1 LPFKASSAW
10 EHSKKLT
17 VFPSSLDF
25 YYRDILNQY
34 ESAYN
39 IAEDAKSRGLDPNE
53 FPESK
58 TVFDLADRVN
68 EMLGLSQF
76 EGLAER
82 LRELLHSASKE
93 RATLTIAEEIAL
105 GKFGAMSTD
114 QALQYGVRTGLAV
127 ITDSVTV
134 APIQGIS
141 TVVIKKN
148 DDNSEYAS
156 ISYAGPMR
164 SAGGTEAAFSVLIA
178 DVVAKKLGLSPYRA
192 REEEIARYIEELR
205 VYEREVGS
213 FQYRV
218 SDSDVRV
225 ALSNLPVEI
234 DGVETDPFEV
244 VVHRNLKRV
253 ATDRVRGGALRVLN
267 DGVIG
272 RAHKLA
278 KILKELQLSGWDW
291 LAELKG
297 GKQQSSGDTE
307 KVGAHFEEVISGRP
321 VISSPNTRG
330 GLRIRYGRAM
340 NTGLS
345 TLGIHPAIPALLD
358 DCVVAGTQVKVDIP
372 GKAATIAFVDS
383 IEGPTVRLKDG
394 SVRRVS
400 TVVEAERL
408 HDALDIILDMGDA
421 LISYGDFLENNKA
434 LGPSPYVTEWW
445 VEELKTELTTM
456 PQQNTGGGGSSTGE
470 RGDELSPEM
479 LAKVADGLVPTAEQ
493 ALAISKKL
501 GIPLY
506 PSYSPRF
513 DRISPAELLELRQ
526 ASSKS
531 GRDVSVDITS
541 HHIEELLQQLLV
553 PYERKDDHRAI
564 IADDW
569 GTIIGALMNIQPETD
584 KAPIWDTDKTLDLI
598 SQLSGIRVGRQTT
611 GTVGIRV
618 GRPEKAM
625 LRHMKPPVHVL
636 FPVGPSGGATR
647 DLLIAAKQWSMKVD
661 MVNIMCPSCGK
672 RKLSTRCEECS
683 EATIRFLSCPRCNQI
698 ISADEGQNCP
708 RCRVEGV
715 THSNYN
721 FDIKTCIDSVLR
733 KVPEVAH
740 GPIKGVRGL
749 SSSSKYAEPI
759 EKGALRSKHEIY
771 VYKDGTARVDV
782 TNAPL
787 THFRPSNIH
796 TGIPM
801 LLSLGYDVDKDG
813 SPLVDPDQI
822 VALKPQD
829 VIVPENTA
837 RDLVRV
843 AEFVDDELETL
854 YGLTRFYNVKTVDDL
869 RGKVVV
875 GLAPHTS
882 VGVAGRII
890 GFSNAQVCFA
900 NPCWHSAKRRDCDGD
915 GDSVLLLL
923 DIFLNFS
930 VEYIPTQIGGLMDTP
945 LLIQPIILPAEVD
958 DQAHNFDVA
967 WKYPLAFYKATDS
980 SPNAS
985 AASNLIETIRNR
997 INHEEQFY
1005 NYGFTHSTSSITI
1018 KSARSAYSTLTTL
1031 SDKIS
1036 KQIEVAEKIQAV
1048 SARQVVES
1056 IIKTHLI
1063 RDIAG
1068 NMKKYS
1074 TQSFKCRSC
1083 TRTFRR
1089 PSVSSRCEV
1098 CGGDLRETLT
1108 RGSVEKYLAIA
1119 RRLAQDYDADE
1130 YIKERLDLLVREMD
1144 QLFPAREKST
1154 QSELTD
1160 FAQDTPSLVQGQISS

>member
-1 LPFKASSAW
+1 LPFKASAAW

-17 VFPSSLDF
+17 VFPADLEL
-25 YYRDILNQY
+25 YYGDILSQY
-34 ESAYN
+34 ELAYN
-39 IAEDAKSRGLDPNE
+39 SAEEAKSRGLDPNE
-53 FPESK
+53 VVESK

-82 LRELLHSASKE
+82 LRHLLHTTTKE

-105 GKFGAMSTD
+105 GKFGTMSTD
-114 QALQYGVRTGLAV
+114 QALQYAVRAGLAV
-127 ITDSVTV
+127 ITDGVTV
-134 APIQGIS
+134 APIQGVS

-192 REEEIARYIEELR
+192 RDEEIARYIEELR

-218 SDSDVRV
+218 SDSDIRV

-272 RAHKLA
+272 RAHKLG

-291 LAELKG
+291 LGELKG
-297 GKQQSSGDTE
+297 GKQQSSSETE

-345 TLGIHPAIPALLD
+345 TVGIHPAIPALLD
-358 DCVVAGTQVKVDIP
+358 DCVVVGTQVKVDTP

-383 IEGPTVRLKDG
+383 IEGPTIRLKDG
-394 SVRRVS
+394 SVQRVN
-400 TVVEAERL
+400 TLAEAERL
-408 HDALDIILDMGDA
+408 HDSLELILDMGDA
-421 LISYGDFLENNKA
+421 LISYGDFLENNKT

-445 VEELKTELTTM
+445 LEELKQVVVKSPQASVQQGDGSDLDPARLAAILAGEL
-456 PQQNTGGGGSSTGE
+456 
-470 RGDELSPEM
+470 
-479 LAKVADGLVPTAEQ
+479 PTASE
-493 ALAISKKL
+493 ALSISKTL
-501 GIPLY
+501 DISLH
-506 PSYSPRF
+506 PSHSPRF
-513 DRISPAELLELRQ
+513 DRLSTIELLELRL
-526 ASSKS
+526 ASNLS
-531 GRDVSVDITS
+531 GRDIEVNITS
-541 HHIEELLQQLLV
+541 RHIEDALQHLLV
-553 PYERKDDHRAI
+553 PYTRNKGSAI
-564 IADDW
+564 ITGEWA
-569 GTIIGALMNIQPETD
+569 TIFGALMDISGKMQDSST
-584 KAPIWDTDKTLDLI
+584 WDSTKTLELVKH
-598 SQLSGIRVGRQTT
+598 LSGVSVRRQTT
-611 GTVGIRV
+611 GTVGMRV

-636 FPVGPSGGATR
+636 FPVGASGGATR
-647 DLLIAAKQWSMKVD
+647 DLLLAAKQGSMRVD

-672 RKLSTRCEECS
+672 RRLSSRCEECG
-683 EATIRFLSCPRCNQI
+683 EGTIRFLSCPRCSQI
-698 ISADEGQNCP
+698 INAEEGQSCP
-708 RCRVEGV
+708 KCRIEGAI
-715 THSNYN
+715 HSGHN
-721 FDIKTCIDSVLR
+721 FDIKASVDAVLR
-733 KVPEVAH
+733 KVPEVAR

-749 SSSSKYAEPI
+749 SNGSKYAEPI
-759 EKGALRSKHEIY
+759 EKGALRSKHGIY
-771 VYKDGTARVDV
+771 VYKDGTTRVDV

-787 THFRPSNIH
+787 THFRPINIRVDVP
-796 TGIPM
+796 T
-801 LLSLGYDVDKDG
+801 LRSLGYYVDKDG
-813 SPLVDPDQI
+813 KELVDDDQI

-829 VIVPENTA
+829 VVIPENTA

-843 AEFVDDELETL
+843 AQFVDDELVTVYAL
-854 YGLTRFYNVKTVDDL
+854 ARFYNVETVEDL
-869 RGKVVV
+869 RGKVIV

-890 GFSNAQVCFA
+890 GFSNSQVCFA

-967 WKYPLAFYKATDS
+967 WKYPLAFYEATES

-985 AASNLIETIRNR
+985 KVSDLIETIRKRVNMS
-997 INHEEQFY
+997 EQFY
-1005 NYGFTHSTSSITI
+1005 NYGFTHTTSSITI
-1018 KSARSAYSTLTTL
+1018 KSPRSAYSTLTTL

-1036 KQIEVAEKIQAV
+1036 KQIEVAEKIDAV

-1074 TQSFKCRSC
+1074 TQSFKCRVC
-1083 TRTFRR
+1083 GRTLRR
-1089 PSVSSRCEV
+1089 PTVSARCEI
-1098 CGGDLRETLT
+1098 CGGELRETLT

-1119 RRLAQDYDADE
+1119 RRLAHEYNVDE
-1130 YIKERLDLLVREMD
+1130 YIRERLDLLVREMN
-1144 QLFPAREKST
+1144 QLFPSREKST

-1160 FAQDTPSLVQGQISS
+1160 FATQGAESAPVLS

>member
-1 LPFKASSAW
+1 MPFKASSAW

-17 VFPSSLDF
+17 VFPSHLES
-25 YYRDILNQY
+25 YYAEILNQY

-39 IAEDAKSRGLDPNE
+39 TAEEAKSKGLDPNE
-53 FPESK
+53 IVESK

-82 LRELLHSASKE
+82 LRHLLHTTTKE

-105 GKFGAMSTD
+105 GKFGTMSTD
-114 QALQYGVRTGLAV
+114 QALQYAVRAGLAV
-127 ITDSVTV
+127 ITDGVTV

-141 TVVIKKN
+141 TVMIKKN

-253 ATDRVRGGALRVLN
+253 STDRVRGGALRVLN

-278 KILKELQLSGWDW
+278 KILKDLQLTGWDW
-291 LAELKG
+291 LPDLKG
-297 GKQQSSGDTE
+297 GKQQSTGETE

-345 TLGIHPAIPALLD
+345 TVGIHPAIPALLD
-358 DCVVAGTQVKVDIP
+358 NCVVVGTQVKVDLP

-383 IEGPTVRLKDG
+383 IEGPTIRLKDG
-394 SVRRVS
+394 SVRRVNS
-400 TVVEAERL
+400 LADAERF
-408 HDALDIILDMGDA
+408 HDSLELVLDMGDA
-421 LISYGDFLENNKA
+421 LISYGDFLENNKT
-434 LGPSPYVTEWW
+434 LGTSPYVTEWW
-445 VEELKTELTTM
+445 LEDLRAAATAGATPKEDYVPAPARLAAILDGTL
-456 PQQNTGGGGSSTGE
+456 PSA
-470 RGDELSPEM
+470 DEALS
-479 LAKVADGLVPTAEQ
+479 VSRQ
-493 ALAISKKL
+493 F
-501 GIPLY
+501 GIPLH
-506 PSYSPRF
+506 PHYSPRF
-513 DRISPAELLELRQ
+513 DRISPAELLELRALMHQ
-526 ASSKS
+526 S
-531 GRDVSVDITS
+531 GRDIEVDITS
-541 HHIEELLQQLLV
+541 HHIENALQHLLV
-553 PYERKDDHRAI
+553 PYTHNKGSATISGEWAAIVGTLMDAGKNANPPDISSWEQERVF
-564 IADDW
+564 
-569 GTIIGALMNIQPETD
+569 
-584 KAPIWDTDKTLDLI
+584 DLVHC
-598 SQLSGIRVGRQTT
+598 LSGIRVGKQTT
-611 GTVGIRV
+611 GTVGMRV

-636 FPVGPSGGATR
+636 FPVGAAGGNGR
-647 DLLIAAKQWSMKVD
+647 DLLAAAKHGTMRVD

-672 RKLSTRCEECS
+672 RKLSSRCEECG
-683 EATIRFLSCPRCNQI
+683 EATIRFLSCPRCSQI
-698 ISADEGQNCP
+698 MNAEEGQTCP
-708 RCRVEGV
+708 KCRVEGV

-721 FDIKTCIDSVLR
+721 LDVKAAVDAVLR
-733 KVPEVAH
+733 KVPDVAR
-740 GPIKGVRGL
+740 GTIKGVRGL
-749 SSSSKYAEPI
+749 SSGSKYAEPI

-787 THFRPSNIH
+787 THFRPSNINVD
-796 TGIPM
+796 IPT
-801 LLSLGYDVDKDG
+801 LRSFGYEVDKDG
-813 SPLVDPDQI
+813 KPLVDPEQL

-829 VIVPENTA
+829 VVIPENTA
-837 RDLVRV
+837 RDLVKV
-843 AEFVDDELETL
+843 AAFVDDELETV
-854 YGLTRFYNVKTVDDL
+854 YGLAPFYNVKTTDDL

-882 VGVAGRII
+882 VGVAARII

-967 WKYPLAFYKATDS
+967 WKYPRTFYEATES

-985 AASNLIETIRNR
+985 KVSGLIETIRDRVNLQD
-997 INHEEQFY
+997 QFY

-1018 KSARSAYSTLTTL
+1018 KSSRSAYSTLNTL
-1031 SDKIS
+1031 SDKIA
-1036 KQIEVAEKIQAV
+1036 KQIEVAEKIEAV
-1048 SARQVVES
+1048 SAKQVVES

-1063 RDIAG
+1063 RDIMG

-1074 TQSFKCRSC
+1074 TQSFKCRACS
-1083 TRTFRR
+1083 RTLRR
-1089 PSVSSRCEV
+1089 PTVSARCEV
-1098 CGGDLRETLT
+1098 CGGELRETLT

-1119 RRLAQDYDADE
+1119 RKLAREYDVDE
-1130 YIKERLDLLVREMD
+1130 YISERLDLLVREMD

-1154 QSELTD
+1154 QSELSD
-1160 FAQDTPSLVQGQISS
+1160 FAVQVSGPGLVLE

>member
-17 VFPSSLDF
+17 VFPAELDAYYSS
-25 YYRDILNQY
+25 ILSQY

-39 IAEDAKSRGLDPNE
+39 VAEEAKSRGLDPNE
-53 FPESK
+53 VVESK

-82 LRELLHSASKE
+82 LRHLLHTTTKE

-114 QALQYGVRTGLAV
+114 QALQYAVRAGLAV
-127 ITDSVTV
+127 ITDGVTV
-134 APIQGIS
+134 APIQGVS

-148 DDNSEYAS
+148 DDNSDYAS

-205 VYEREVGS
+205 VYEREVGN

-218 SDSDVRV
+218 SDADVRV
-225 ALSNLPVEI
+225 AISNLPVEI
-234 DGVETDPFEV
+234 DGVETDPYEV

-253 ATDRVRGGALRVLN
+253 STDRVRGGALRVLN

-272 RAHKLA
+272 RAHKLS
-278 KILKELQLSGWDW
+278 KILKELQLSGWEW
-291 LAELKG
+291 LPELKG
-297 GKQQSSGDTE
+297 GKQQSTGETE

-345 TLGIHPAIPALLD
+345 TVGIHPAIPVLLD
-358 DCVVAGTQVKVDIP
+358 NCVVVGTQMKVDIP

-394 SVRRVS
+394 SVRRVNS
-400 TVVEAERL
+400 IAEAERL
-408 HDALDIILDMGDA
+408 HDSLETIIDMGDA
-421 LISYGDFLENNKA
+421 LISYGDFLENNKT

-445 VEELKTELTTM
+445 LQELEAAIAAKGEPASKEMSGISPDRLKTILGRTT
-456 PQQNTGGGGSSTGE
+456 PSS
-470 RGDELSPEM
+470 
-479 LAKVADGLVPTAEQ
+479 AET
-493 ALAISKKL
+493 LAISKEF
-501 GIPLY
+501 GIPLH
-506 PSYSPRF
+506 PSYTPRF
-513 DRISPAELLELRQ
+513 DRLSPTELVELRGSMTQ
-526 ASSKS
+526 S
-531 GRDVSVDITS
+531 GGDIKVRITS
-541 HHIEELLQQLLV
+541 HHIERALQQLLV
-553 PYERKDDHRAI
+553 PYARNNDSAVISE
-564 IADDW
+564 DW
-569 GTIIGALMNIQPETD
+569 AVVVGATLGVGDSPDMTD
-584 KAPIWDTDKTLDLI
+584 VSSLGPDQTLELVRR
-598 SQLSGIRVGRQTT
+598 LSGVRVGRQTT
-611 GTVGIRV
+611 GTVGMRV

-636 FPVGPSGGATR
+636 FPVGAAGGSAR
-647 DLLIAAKQWSMKVD
+647 DLLAAAKQGSMKVD

-672 RKLSTRCEECS
+672 RKLASRCDDCG
-683 EATIRFLSCPRCNQI
+683 EATMRFLSCPRCSQI
-698 ISADEGQNCP
+698 INAEEGQTCP
-708 RCRVEGV
+708 KCRVEGT

-721 FDIKTCIDSVLR
+721 LDIKSTVDAVLR
-733 KVPEVAH
+733 KVPDVARTT
-740 GPIKGVRGL
+740 IKGVRGL
-749 SSSSKYAEPI
+749 SSGSKYAEPI
-759 EKGALRSKHEIY
+759 EKGALRSKHQIY

-796 TGIPM
+796 TDIPT
-801 LLSLGYDVDKDG
+801 LRSLGYDVDKDG
-813 SPLVDPDQI
+813 EPLVDQDQL

-829 VIVPENTA
+829 VVIPDNTA

-843 AEFVDDELETL
+843 AAFVDDELQTV
-854 YGLTRFYNVKTVDDL
+854 YGLPRFYNLKTVDDL
-869 RGKVVV
+869 KGKVVV

-882 VGVAGRII
+882 VGVAARVV

-967 WKYPLAFYKATDS
+967 WKYPLSFYEAAES

-985 AASNLIETIRNR
+985 KVSGLIATIRDRVNLQD
-997 INHEEQFY
+997 QFY
-1005 NYGFTHSTSSITI
+1005 NYGFTHDTSSITI
-1018 KSARSAYSTLTTL
+1018 RSPRSAYSTLNTL

-1036 KQIEVAEKIQAV
+1036 KQIEVAEKIEAV
-1048 SARQVVES
+1048 SAKQVVES

-1063 RDIAG
+1063 RDIMG

-1074 TQSFKCRSC
+1074 TQSFKCRACS
-1083 TRTFRR
+1083 RTLRR
-1089 PSVSSRCEV
+1089 PTVSTRCEV
-1098 CGGDLRETLT
+1098 CGGELRETLT

-1119 RRLAQDYDADE
+1119 RKLAHDYNVDE

-1144 QLFPAREKST
+1144 QLFPSREKST

-1160 FAQDTPSLVQGQISS
+1160 FEGPPPDLVIRGQA

>member
-1 LPFKASSAW
+1 MPFKASSAW

-17 VFPSSLDF
+17 IFPADLDG
-25 YYRDILNQY
+25 YYGGILNQY

-39 IAEDAKSRGLDPNE
+39 IAEEAKSRGLDPNE
-53 FPESK
+53 IVESK

-82 LRELLHSASKE
+82 LRHLLHTTTKE

-114 QALQYGVRTGLAV
+114 QALQYAVRAGLAV
-127 ITDSVTV
+127 ITDGVTV
-134 APIQGIS
+134 APIQGVS

-148 DDNSEYAS
+148 DDNSDYAS

-205 VYEREVGS
+205 VYEREVGN

-218 SDSDVRV
+218 SDADVRV

-234 DGVETDPFEV
+234 DGVETDPYEV

-253 ATDRVRGGALRVLN
+253 STDRVRGGALRVLN

-272 RAHKLA
+272 RAHKLS
-278 KILKELQLSGWDW
+278 KILKELQISGWEW
-291 LAELKG
+291 LPELKG
-297 GKQQSSGDTE
+297 GKQQSTGETE

-345 TLGIHPAIPALLD
+345 TVGIHPAIPALLD
-358 DCVVAGTQVKVDIP
+358 NCVVVGTQMKVDIP

-383 IEGPTVRLKDG
+383 IEGPTVKLKDG
-394 SVRRVS
+394 SVLRVNS
-400 TVVEAERL
+400 IAEAERV
-408 HDALDIILDMGDA
+408 HDALEIIIDMGDA
-421 LISYGDFLENNKA
+421 LISYGDFLENNKT
-434 LGPSPYVTEWW
+434 LGPSPYVAEWW
-445 VEELKTELTTM
+445 LQELEAAVALKGGESGMNADRLKTIL
-456 PQQNTGGGGSSTGE
+456 GGATPS
-470 RGDELSPEM
+470 
-479 LAKVADGLVPTAEQ
+479 AAE
-493 ALAISKKL
+493 ALRISKEFD
-501 GIPLY
+501 IPLH
-506 PSYSPRF
+506 PSYTPRF
-513 DRISPAELLELRQ
+513 DRLSPAELVELRGCMSRS
-526 ASSKS
+526 A
-531 GRDVSVDITS
+531 RDIEVSITS
-541 HHIEELLQQLLV
+541 HHIERALQQLLV
-553 PYERKDDHRAI
+553 PYARYSNSAVISEEWAVVLGAMLD
-564 IADDW
+564 
-569 GTIIGALMNIQPETD
+569 IGGNSQFAAAASWSPE
-584 KAPIWDTDKTLDLI
+584 ATLELVHG
-598 SQLSGIRVGRQTT
+598 LSGIRVGRQTT
-611 GTVGIRV
+611 GTVGMRV

-636 FPVGPSGGATR
+636 FPVGAAGGSAR
-647 DLLIAAKQWSMKVD
+647 DLLTAAKHGTMKVD
-661 MVNIMCPSCGK
+661 MVNIICPSCGK
-672 RKLSTRCEECS
+672 RKLASRCDDCG
-683 EATIRFLSCPRCNQI
+683 EATVRFLSCPRCSQI
-698 ISADEGQNCP
+698 INAEEGQTCP
-708 RCRVEGV
+708 KCRVEGV

-721 FDIKTCIDSVLR
+721 LDIKTTVDAVLR
-733 KVPEVAH
+733 KVPDVAH
-740 GPIKGVRGL
+740 TTIKGVRGL
-749 SSSSKYAEPI
+749 SSGSKYAEPI
-759 EKGALRSKHEIY
+759 EKGALRSKHQIY

-796 TGIPM
+796 TDIPT
-801 LLSLGYDVDKDG
+801 LHSLGYDVDKDG
-813 SPLVDPDQI
+813 QPLIHHDQL

-829 VIVPENTA
+829 VVIPENTA

-843 AEFVDDELETL
+843 AAFVDDELETV
-854 YGLTRFYNVKTVDDL
+854 YGLPRFYNLKTVDDL

-882 VGVAGRII
+882 VGVAARVI

-967 WKYPLAFYKATDS
+967 WKYPLSFYEATES

-985 AASNLIETIRNR
+985 KLSGIIATIRDRVNLQD
-997 INHEEQFY
+997 QFY
-1005 NYGFTHSTSSITI
+1005 NYGFTHDTSSITI
-1018 KSARSAYSTLTTL
+1018 RSSRSAYSTLNTL

-1036 KQIEVAEKIQAV
+1036 KQIEVAEKIEAV
-1048 SARQVVES
+1048 SAKQVVES

-1063 RDIAG
+1063 RDIMG

-1074 TQSFKCRSC
+1074 TQSFKCRACS
-1083 TRTFRR
+1083 RTLRR
-1089 PSVSSRCEV
+1089 PTVSARCEV
-1098 CGGDLRETLT
+1098 CGGELRETLT

-1119 RRLAQDYDADE
+1119 RKLAHDYDVDE

-1144 QLFPAREKST
+1144 QLFPSREKST

-1160 FAQDTPSLVQGQISS
+1160 FQGPESGLVLGPQA

>member
-17 VFPSSLDF
+17 VFPADLEP
-25 YYRDILNQY
+25 YYGDILDQY

-39 IAEDAKSRGLDPNE
+39 TAEEAKSKGLDPNE
-53 FPESK
+53 IVESK

-82 LRELLHSASKE
+82 LRQLLHTTTKE

-114 QALQYGVRTGLAV
+114 QALQYAVRAGLAV
-127 ITDSVTV
+127 ITDGVTV

-141 TVVIKKN
+141 TVVIRKN
-148 DDNSEYAS
+148 DDNTEYAS

-278 KILKELQLSGWDW
+278 KILKELQLTGWDW
-291 LAELKG
+291 LPELKG
-297 GKQQSSGDTE
+297 GKQQSTGETE

-345 TLGIHPAIPALLD
+345 TVGIHPAIPALLD
-358 DCVVAGTQVKVDIP
+358 NCVVVGTQVKVDLP

-394 SVRRVS
+394 SVRRINS
-400 TVVEAERL
+400 LADAERF
-408 HDALDIILDMGDA
+408 HDSLELIIDMGDA
-421 LISYGDFLENNKA
+421 LISYGDFLENNKT
-434 LGPSPYVTEWW
+434 LGVSPYVTEWW
-445 VEELKTELTTM
+445 LEDLKAAANASPPEV
-456 PQQNTGGGGSSTGE
+456 SSLNPARLAAILEGA
-470 RGDELSPEM
+470 LPSAPE
-479 LAKVADGLVPTAEQ
+479 
-493 ALAISKKL
+493 ALNISRKL
-501 GIPLY
+501 GVPLY
-506 PSYSPRF
+506 PSYTPRF
-513 DRISPAELLELRQ
+513 DRLSPEEILELRKAMSQ
-526 ASSKS
+526 S
-531 GRDVSVDITS
+531 GRDIEVDITS
-541 HHIEELLQQLLV
+541 HHTEEALQHLLV
-553 PYERKDDHRAI
+553 PYARNKDTA
-564 IADDW
+564 
-569 GTIIGALMNIQPETD
+569 TISDEWAAVLGALMGLGGPEIAD
-584 KAPIWDTDKTLDLI
+584 ASPWNPDGALELVRH
-598 SQLSGIRVGRQTT
+598 LSGIRVGKQTT
-611 GTVGIRV
+611 GTVGMRV

-636 FPVGPSGGATR
+636 FPVGAAGGSAR
-647 DLLIAAKQWSMKVD
+647 DLLAAAKHGSMRVD

-672 RKLSTRCEECS
+672 RKLSSRCEDCG
-683 EATIRFLSCPRCNQI
+683 EATIRFLSCPRCSQI
-698 ISADEGQNCP
+698 INAEEGQTCTK
-708 RCRVEGV
+708 CRVEGV

-721 FDIKTCIDSVLR
+721 LDIKTTVDAVLR
-733 KVPEVAH
+733 KVPDVARST
-740 GPIKGVRGL
+740 IKGVRGL
-749 SSSSKYAEPI
+749 SSGSKYAEPI

-771 VYKDGTARVDV
+771 VYKDGTTRVDV

-787 THFRPSNIH
+787 THFRPSNIR
-796 TGIPM
+796 TDVST
-801 LLSLGYDVDKDG
+801 LRSLGYEVDKDG
-813 SPLVDPDQI
+813 RPLVDAEQL

-829 VIVPENTA
+829 VVIPENTA

-843 AEFVDDELETL
+843 ASFVDDELETV
-854 YGLTRFYNVKTVDDL
+854 YGLARFYNVKTVDDL

-882 VGVAGRII
+882 VGVAARVI

-967 WKYPLAFYKATDS
+967 WKYPLAFYQATES

-985 AASNLIETIRNR
+985 KVSGLIETIRNR
-997 INHEEQFY
+997 VNLQDQFY
-1005 NYGFTHSTSSITI
+1005 NYGFTHSTGSITI
-1018 KSARSAYSTLTTL
+1018 KSSRSAYSTLNTL
-1031 SDKIS
+1031 ADKIS
-1036 KQIEVAEKIQAV
+1036 KQIEVAEKIEAV
-1048 SARQVVES
+1048 SAKQVVES

-1063 RDIAG
+1063 RDIMG

-1074 TQSFKCRSC
+1074 TQSFKCRACS
-1083 TRTFRR
+1083 RTLRR
-1089 PSVSSRCEV
+1089 PTVSARCEI
-1098 CGGDLRETLT
+1098 CGGELRETLT

-1119 RRLAQDYDADE
+1119 RRLAHEYDVDE

-1160 FAQDTPSLVQGQISS
+1160 FGQGPEPSLVI

>member
-17 VFPSSLDF
+17 IFPTDLENYYTTILD
-25 YYRDILNQY
+25 QY

-39 IAEDAKSRGLDPNE
+39 MAEEAKSRGLDPNE
-53 FPESK
+53 IVESK

-82 LRELLHSASKE
+82 LRHLLHTTTKE

-114 QALQYGVRTGLAV
+114 QALQYAVRAGLAV
-127 ITDSVTV
+127 ITDGVTV

-148 DDNSEYAS
+148 DDNSDYAS

-205 VYEREVGS
+205 VYEREVGN

-218 SDSDVRV
+218 SDADVRV

-234 DGVETDPFEV
+234 DGVETDPYEV

-253 ATDRVRGGALRVLN
+253 STDRVRGGALRVLN

-272 RAHKLA
+272 RAHKLS
-278 KILKELQLSGWDW
+278 KILKDLQLTGWEW
-291 LAELKG
+291 LPELKG
-297 GKQQSSGDTE
+297 GKQQSTGETE

-345 TLGIHPAIPALLD
+345 TVGIHPAIPALLD
-358 DCVVAGTQVKVDIP
+358 NCVVVGTQMKVDSP

-394 SVRRVS
+394 SVCRVNS
-400 TVVEAERL
+400 LAEAERL
-408 HDALDIILDMGDA
+408 HDALEIIIDMGDA
-421 LISYGDFLENNKA
+421 LISYGDFLENNKT

-445 VEELKTELTTM
+445 LQELEAALTVKGEPNSKVEPIIDSDRLRAILRGTT
-456 PQQNTGGGGSSTGE
+456 PSSSE
-470 RGDELSPEM
+470 
-479 LAKVADGLVPTAEQ
+479 
-493 ALAISKKL
+493 ALAISKEFV
-501 GIPLY
+501 IPLH
-506 PSYSPRF
+506 PSYTPHF
-513 DRISPAELLELRQ
+513 DRLTPAELIELRGLMV
-526 ASSKS
+526 KS
-531 GRDVSVDITS
+531 DRDIRVNITS
-541 HHIEELLQQLLV
+541 HHIERALQQLLV
-553 PYERKDDHRAI
+553 PYKHDTDFAVI
-564 IADDW
+564 SDDW
-569 GTIIGALMNIQPETD
+569 AYIMGAMLCIHENPDLKEASSWGPER
-584 KAPIWDTDKTLDLI
+584 TLELVHHI
-598 SQLSGIRVGRQTT
+598 SGVKVGRQAT
-611 GTVGIRV
+611 GTVGMRV

-636 FPVGPSGGATR
+636 FPVGAAGGSAR
-647 DLLIAAKQWSMKVD
+647 DLIAAAKQGNMKVD

-672 RKLSTRCEECS
+672 RKLSSRCDDCG
-683 EATIRFLSCPRCNQI
+683 EATVRFLSCPRCSQI
-698 ISADEGQNCP
+698 INAEEGQTCP

-715 THSNYN
+715 THSSYN
-721 FDIKTCIDSVLR
+721 LDIKTTVEAVLR
-733 KVPEVAH
+733 KVPDVAH
-740 GPIKGVRGL
+740 TTIKGVRGL
-749 SSSSKYAEPI
+749 SSGSKYAEPI
-759 EKGALRSKHEIY
+759 EKGALRSKHQIY

-787 THFRPSNIH
+787 THFRPSNIQ
-796 TGIPM
+796 TDVKT
-801 LLSLGYDVDKDG
+801 LRSLGYEVDKDG
-813 SPLVDPDQI
+813 KPLLDREQL

-829 VIVPENTA
+829 VVIPENTA
-837 RDLVRV
+837 RDLMRV
-843 AEFVDDELETL
+843 AAFVDDELETV
-854 YGLTRFYNVKTVDDL
+854 YGLPRFYDLKSVDDL

-882 VGVAGRII
+882 VGVAARVI

-967 WKYPLAFYKATDS
+967 WKYPLSFYEATGS

-985 AASNLIETIRNR
+985 KVSELVATIRDRVNLQD
-997 INHEEQFY
+997 QFY
-1005 NYGFTHSTSSITI
+1005 NYGFTHDTSSITI
-1018 KSARSAYSTLTTL
+1018 RSSRSAYSTLNTL

-1036 KQIEVAEKIQAV
+1036 KQIEVAEKIEAV

-1063 RDIAG
+1063 RDIMG

-1074 TQSFKCRSC
+1074 TQSFKCRGC
-1083 TRTFRR
+1083 GRTLRR
-1089 PSVSSRCEV
+1089 PTVSARCEV

-1119 RRLAQDYDADE
+1119 RKLAHDYDVDE

-1144 QLFPAREKST
+1144 QLFPTREKST

-1160 FAQDTPSLVQGQISS
+1160 FQVAEPGLAVERSA

>member
-17 VFPSSLDF
+17 VFPADLEP
-25 YYRDILNQY
+25 YYGDILSQY

-39 IAEDAKSRGLDPNE
+39 TAEEAKSRGLDPNE
-53 FPESK
+53 IVESK

-82 LRELLHSASKE
+82 LRHLLHTTTKE

-114 QALQYGVRTGLAV
+114 QALQYAVRAGLAV
-127 ITDSVTV
+127 ITDGVTV

-141 TVVIKKN
+141 TIVIKKN

-192 REEEIARYIEELR
+192 RDEEIARYIEELR
-205 VYEREVGS
+205 VYEREVGN

-218 SDSDVRV
+218 SDSDVRI

-272 RAHKLA
+272 RAHKLG
-278 KILKELQLSGWDW
+278 KILKELQLTGWDW

-297 GKQQSSGDTE
+297 GKQQSSSETE
-307 KVGAHFEEVISGRP
+307 KVGAHFEDVISGRP

-345 TLGIHPAIPALLD
+345 TVGIHPAIPALLD
-358 DCVVAGTQVKVDIP
+358 DCVVVGTQVKVDMP

-383 IEGPTVRLKDG
+383 IEGPTVRLKNG

-400 TVVEAERL
+400 TLSEAERF
-408 HDALDIILDMGDA
+408 HDSLELILDMGDA
-421 LISYGDFLENNKA
+421 LISYGDFLENNKT

-445 VEELKTELTTM
+445 LEELKAAVAGHSEAGLQLGAGNGFNPARLATIID
-456 PQQNTGGGGSSTGE
+456 GE
-470 RGDELSPEM
+470 S
-479 LAKVADGLVPTAEQ
+479 PTAAE
-493 ALAISKKL
+493 ALTISRKL
-501 GIPLY
+501 DIPLY

-513 DRISPAELLELRQ
+513 DRISPVELLELRR
-526 ASSKS
+526 ASSQS
-531 GRDVSVDITS
+531 GRDIEVNITS
-541 HHIEELLQQLLV
+541 HHIEEALQHLLV
-553 PYERKDDHRAI
+553 PYARNKDSATVTEEW
-564 IADDW
+564 A
-569 GTIIGALMNIQPETD
+569 TILGALMGIGGNMEMTD
-584 KAPIWDTDKTLDLI
+584 PSAWNPDKTLELV
-598 SQLSGIRVGRQTT
+598 QHLSGIRVGRQTT
-611 GTVGIRV
+611 GTVGMRV

-636 FPVGPSGGATR
+636 FPVGASGGTTR
-647 DLLIAAKQWSMKVD
+647 DLLAAAKHGSMRVD
-661 MVNIMCPSCGK
+661 VVNIMCPSCGK
-672 RKLSTRCEECS
+672 RKLSSRCEECG
-683 EATIRFLSCPRCNQI
+683 EATIRFLSCPRCSQI
-698 ISADEGQNCP
+698 INAEEGQSCSK
-708 RCRVEGV
+708 CRVEGV
-715 THSNYN
+715 THSNHN
-721 FDIKTCIDSVLR
+721 FDIKASVDAVLR
-733 KVPEVAH
+733 KVPEVAR

-749 SSSSKYAEPI
+749 SSGSKYAEPI
-759 EKGALRSKHEIY
+759 EKGALRSKHAIY

-787 THFRPSNIH
+787 THFRPSNIR
-796 TGIPM
+796 TDVSI
-801 LLSLGYDVDKDG
+801 LRSLGYDVDKDG
-813 SPLVDPDQI
+813 KPLVDAEQI

-829 VIVPENTA
+829 VVIPENAA
-837 RDLVRV
+837 RDLLRV
-843 AEFVDDELETL
+843 AEFVDDELETV
-854 YGLTRFYNVKTVDDL
+854 YGLARFYNVRAIDDL

-967 WKYPLAFYKATDS
+967 WKYPLAFYEATES

-985 AASNLIETIRNR
+985 KVSELIDTIRKRVNLQ
-997 INHEEQFY
+997 EQFY
-1005 NYGFTHSTSSITI
+1005 NYGFTHSTNSITI
-1018 KSARSAYSTLTTL
+1018 KSSRSAYSTLTTL

-1036 KQIEVAEKIQAV
+1036 KQIEVAEKIEAV

-1074 TQSFKCRSC
+1074 TQSFKCRACS
-1083 TRTFRR
+1083 RTLRR
-1089 PSVSSRCEV
+1089 PTVSARCEI
-1098 CGGDLRETLT
+1098 CGGELRETLT

-1119 RRLAQDYDADE
+1119 RRLAHEYDVDE

-1144 QLFPAREKST
+1144 QLFPTREKST

-1160 FAQDTPSLVQGQISS
+1160 FAAQGPESEPSLVVD

>member
-17 VFPSSLDF
+17 VFPSDLES
-25 YYRDILNQY
+25 YYAEILNQY

-39 IAEDAKSRGLDPNE
+39 TAEEAKSKGLDPNE
-53 FPESK
+53 IVESK

-82 LRELLHSASKE
+82 LRHLLHTTTKE

-105 GKFGAMSTD
+105 GKFGTMSTD
-114 QALQYGVRTGLAV
+114 QALQYAVRAGLAV
-127 ITDSVTV
+127 ITDGVTV

-141 TVVIKKN
+141 TVMIKKN

-253 ATDRVRGGALRVLN
+253 STDRVRGGALRVLN

-278 KILKELQLSGWDW
+278 KILKDLQLTGWDW
-291 LAELKG
+291 LPDLKG
-297 GKQQSSGDTE
+297 GKQQSTGETE

-345 TLGIHPAIPALLD
+345 TVGIHPAIPALLD
-358 DCVVAGTQVKVDIP
+358 NCVVVGTQVKVDLP

-383 IEGPTVRLKDG
+383 IEGPTIRLKDG
-394 SVRRVS
+394 SVRRVNS
-400 TVVEAERL
+400 LADAERF
-408 HDALDIILDMGDA
+408 HDSLELVLDMGDA
-421 LISYGDFLENNKA
+421 LISYGDFLENNKT
-434 LGPSPYVTEWW
+434 LGTSPYVTEWW
-445 VEELKTELTTM
+445 LEDLRAAATAGATPNEDGVPAPARLAAILDGTL
-456 PQQNTGGGGSSTGE
+456 PSA
-470 RGDELSPEM
+470 DEALS
-479 LAKVADGLVPTAEQ
+479 V
-493 ALAISKKL
+493 SRHF
-501 GIPLY
+501 GIPLH
-506 PSYSPRF
+506 PHYSPRF
-513 DRISPAELLELRQ
+513 DRISPAELLELRALMHQ
-526 ASSKS
+526 S
-531 GRDVSVDITS
+531 GRDIEVDITS
-541 HHIEELLQQLLV
+541 HHIENALQHLLV
-553 PYERKDDHRAI
+553 PYTHNKGSATISGDWAAIVGTLMDAGKNANPPDISSWEQERVF
-564 IADDW
+564 
-569 GTIIGALMNIQPETD
+569 
-584 KAPIWDTDKTLDLI
+584 DLVHC
-598 SQLSGIRVGRQTT
+598 LSGIRVGKQTT
-611 GTVGIRV
+611 GTVGMRV

-636 FPVGPSGGATR
+636 FPVGAAGGNGR
-647 DLLIAAKQWSMKVD
+647 DLLAAAKHGTMRVD

-672 RKLSTRCEECS
+672 RKLSSRCEECG
-683 EATIRFLSCPRCNQI
+683 EATIRFLSCPRCSQI
-698 ISADEGQNCP
+698 MNAEEGQTCP
-708 RCRVEGV
+708 KCRVEGV

-721 FDIKTCIDSVLR
+721 LDVKAAVDAVLR
-733 KVPEVAH
+733 KVPDVAR
-740 GPIKGVRGL
+740 GTIKGVRGL
-749 SSSSKYAEPI
+749 SSGSKYAEPI

-787 THFRPSNIH
+787 THFRPSNINVD
-796 TGIPM
+796 IPT
-801 LLSLGYDVDKDG
+801 LRSFGYEVDKDG
-813 SPLVDPDQI
+813 KPLVDPEQL

-829 VIVPENTA
+829 VVIPENTA
-837 RDLVRV
+837 RDLVKV
-843 AEFVDDELETL
+843 AAFVDDELETV
-854 YGLTRFYNVKTVDDL
+854 YGLAPFYNVKTTDDL

-882 VGVAGRII
+882 VGVAARII

-967 WKYPLAFYKATDS
+967 WKYPRTFYEATES

-985 AASNLIETIRNR
+985 KVSGLIETIRDRVNLQD
-997 INHEEQFY
+997 QFY

-1018 KSARSAYSTLTTL
+1018 KSSRSAYSTLNTL
-1031 SDKIS
+1031 SDKIA
-1036 KQIEVAEKIQAV
+1036 KQIEVAEKIEAV
-1048 SARQVVES
+1048 SAKQVVES

-1063 RDIAG
+1063 RDIMG

-1074 TQSFKCRSC
+1074 TQSFKCRACS
-1083 TRTFRR
+1083 RTLRR
-1089 PSVSSRCEV
+1089 PTVSARCEV
-1098 CGGDLRETLT
+1098 CGGELRETLT

-1119 RRLAQDYDADE
+1119 RKLAREYDVDE
-1130 YIKERLDLLVREMD
+1130 YISERLDLLVREMD

-1154 QSELTD
+1154 QSELSD
-1160 FAQDTPSLVQGQISS
+1160 FAVQVSGPGLVLE

>member
-17 VFPSSLDF
+17 VFPADLEP
-25 YYRDILNQY
+25 YYGDILDQY

-39 IAEDAKSRGLDPNE
+39 TAEEAKSKGLDPNE
-53 FPESK
+53 IVESK

-82 LRELLHSASKE
+82 LRQLLHTTTKE

-114 QALQYGVRTGLAV
+114 QALQYAVRAGLAV
-127 ITDSVTV
+127 ITDGVTV

-141 TVVIKKN
+141 TVVIRKN
-148 DDNSEYAS
+148 DDNTEYAS

-218 SDSDVRV
+218 SDSDIRV

-278 KILKELQLSGWDW
+278 KILKELQLTGWDW
-291 LAELKG
+291 LPELKG
-297 GKQQSSGDTE
+297 GKQQSTGETE

-345 TLGIHPAIPALLD
+345 TVGIHPAIPALLD
-358 DCVVAGTQVKVDIP
+358 NCVVVGTQVKVDLP

-394 SVRRVS
+394 SVRRINS
-400 TVVEAERL
+400 LADAERF
-408 HDALDIILDMGDA
+408 HDSLELIIDMGDA
-421 LISYGDFLENNKA
+421 LISYGDFLENNKT
-434 LGPSPYVTEWW
+434 LGVSPYVTEWW
-445 VEELKTELTTM
+445 LEDLKAAANASPPEV
-456 PQQNTGGGGSSTGE
+456 SSLNPARLAAILEGA
-470 RGDELSPEM
+470 LPSAPE
-479 LAKVADGLVPTAEQ
+479 
-493 ALAISKKL
+493 ALNISRKL
-501 GIPLY
+501 GVPLY
-506 PSYSPRF
+506 PSYTPRF
-513 DRISPAELLELRQ
+513 DRLSPEEILELRKAMSQ
-526 ASSKS
+526 S
-531 GRDVSVDITS
+531 GRDIEVDITS
-541 HHIEELLQQLLV
+541 HHTEEALQHLLV
-553 PYERKDDHRAI
+553 PYARNKDTA
-564 IADDW
+564 
-569 GTIIGALMNIQPETD
+569 TISDEWAAVLGALMGLGGPEIAD
-584 KAPIWDTDKTLDLI
+584 ASPWNPDGALELVRH
-598 SQLSGIRVGRQTT
+598 LSGIRVGKQTT
-611 GTVGIRV
+611 GTVGMRV

-636 FPVGPSGGATR
+636 FPVGAAGGSAR
-647 DLLIAAKQWSMKVD
+647 DLLAAAKHGSMRVD

-672 RKLSTRCEECS
+672 RKLSSRCEDCG
-683 EATIRFLSCPRCNQI
+683 EATIRFLSCPRCSQI
-698 ISADEGQNCP
+698 INAEEGQTCTK
-708 RCRVEGV
+708 CRVEGV

-721 FDIKTCIDSVLR
+721 LDIKTTVDAVLR
-733 KVPEVAH
+733 KVPDVARST
-740 GPIKGVRGL
+740 IKGVRGL
-749 SSSSKYAEPI
+749 SSGSKYAEPI

-787 THFRPSNIH
+787 THFRPSNIR
-796 TGIPM
+796 TDVST
-801 LLSLGYDVDKDG
+801 LRSLGYEVDKDG
-813 SPLVDPDQI
+813 RPLVDAEQL

-829 VIVPENTA
+829 VVIPENTA

-843 AEFVDDELETL
+843 ASFVDDELETV
-854 YGLTRFYNVKTVDDL
+854 YGLARFYNVKTVDDL

-882 VGVAGRII
+882 VGVAARVI

-967 WKYPLAFYKATDS
+967 WKYPLAFYQATES

-985 AASNLIETIRNR
+985 KVSGLIETIRNR
-997 INHEEQFY
+997 VNLQDQFY
-1005 NYGFTHSTSSITI
+1005 NYGFTHSTGSITI
-1018 KSARSAYSTLTTL
+1018 KSSRSAYSTLNTL
-1031 SDKIS
+1031 ADKIS
-1036 KQIEVAEKIQAV
+1036 KQIEVAEKIEAV
-1048 SARQVVES
+1048 SAKQVVES

-1063 RDIAG
+1063 RDIMG

-1074 TQSFKCRSC
+1074 TQSFKCRACS
-1083 TRTFRR
+1083 RTLRR
-1089 PSVSSRCEV
+1089 PTVSARCEI
-1098 CGGDLRETLT
+1098 CGGELRETLT

-1119 RRLAQDYDADE
+1119 RRLAHEYDVDE

-1160 FAQDTPSLVQGQISS
+1160 FGQGPEPSLVI

>member
-1 LPFKASSAW
+1 LPFRASSAW

-17 VFPSSLDF
+17 VFPLSLEP
-25 YYRDILNQY
+25 YYSEILAQY
-34 ESAYN
+34 EQAYN
-39 IAEDAKSRGLDPNE
+39 LAEEAKSRGLDPNE
-53 FPESK
+53 IVESK

-82 LRELLHSASKE
+82 LRHLLHTTTKE
-93 RATLTIAEEIAL
+93 RATLMIAEEIAL

-114 QALQYGVRTGLAV
+114 QALQYAVRAGLAV
-127 ITDSVTV
+127 ITDGVTV
-134 APIQGIS
+134 APIQGVS
-141 TVVIKKN
+141 GVVIKKN

-205 VYEREVGS
+205 VYEREVGN

-218 SDSDVRV
+218 SDADVRV

-253 ATDRVRGGALRVLN
+253 STDRVRGGALRVLN

-278 KILKELQLSGWDW
+278 KILKDLQLTGWDW
-291 LAELKG
+291 LPELKG
-297 GKQQSSGDTE
+297 GKQQSSGETE

-330 GLRIRYGRAM
+330 GLRIRYGRAF

-345 TLGIHPAIPALLD
+345 TIGIHPAIPALLD
-358 DCVVAGTQVKVDIP
+358 DCVVVGTQVKVDVP

-383 IEGPTVRLKDG
+383 IEGPTIRLKDG
-394 SVRRVS
+394 SVTRVNS
-400 TVVEAERL
+400 LSDAKRF
-408 HDALDIILDMGDA
+408 HDSLDLILDMGDA
-421 LISYGDFLENNKA
+421 LISYGDFLENNKTIA
-434 LGPSPYVTEWW
+434 PSPYVIEWW
-445 VEELKTELTTM
+445 LQDLSAAMEGSTHPRTAGLTA
-456 PQQNTGGGGSSTGE
+456 SK
-470 RGDELSPEM
+470 L
-479 LAKVADGLVPTAEQ
+479 DGLLAGDVPSAAE
-493 ALAISKKL
+493 AIEISREL
-501 GIPLY
+501 IIPLH
-506 PSYSPRF
+506 PSYTPRF
-513 DRISPAELLELRQ
+513 DRLSPAEVLELRD
-526 ASSKS
+526 AMVESE
-531 GRDVSVDITS
+531 RDIRIDVTS
-541 HHIEELLQQLLV
+541 HRIEEYLQRSLI
-553 PYERKDDHRAI
+553 PYTRSKDSADISGEWFI
-564 IADDW
+564 ILR
-569 GTIIGALMNIQPETD
+569 TLMN
-584 KAPIWDTDKTLDLI
+584 KTRTSFAEDSTSAVELI
-598 SQLSGIRVGRQTT
+598 HDLSGIKLGRQTT
-611 GTVGIRV
+611 ATVGMRV

-636 FPVGPSGGATR
+636 FPVGAAGGNSR
-647 DLLIAAKQWSMKVD
+647 DLLAAAKHGNMKAD
-661 MVNIMCPSCGK
+661 LVNIMCPVCGK
-672 RKLSTRCEECS
+672 RKLSSKCEECG
-683 EATIRFLSCPRCNQI
+683 EATIRFLSCPRCAQVIN
-698 ISADEGQNCP
+698 ADEEQTCP
-708 RCRVEGV
+708 RCKVEGV

-721 FDIKTCIDSVLR
+721 LDIKTITDILLR
-733 KVPEVAH
+733 KIPEVAK

-749 SSSSKYAEPI
+749 SSGSKYSEPL
-759 EKGALRSKHEIY
+759 EKGALRSKHQIY
-771 VYKDGTARVDV
+771 VYKDGTTRVDV

-787 THFRPSNIH
+787 THFRPRDIH
-796 TGIPM
+796 TKVET
-801 LLSLGYDVDKDG
+801 LHSLGYDIDKDG
-813 SPLVDPDQI
+813 NPLVDAEQV

-829 VIVPENTA
+829 VIIPEGTA
-837 RDLVRV
+837 RDLLRV
-843 AEFVDDELETL
+843 SAFVDDELETVYRL
-854 YGLTRFYNVKTVDDL
+854 PRFYNARTIDDL
-869 RGKVVV
+869 RGKVVI

-882 VGVAGRII
+882 VGVAGRLL

-900 NPCWHSAKRRDCDGD
+900 NPWWHSAKRRDCDGD
-915 GDSVLLLL
+915 GDSVLLLM

-958 DQAHNFDVA
+958 DQAHNFDVSS
-967 WKYPLAFYKATDS
+967 KYPIGFYQAAEG

-985 AASNLIETIRNR
+985 KVSSFIETIHNI
-997 INHEEQFY
+997 INTESQFY
-1005 NYGFTHSTSSITI
+1005 NYGFTHDTSSITI
-1018 KSARSAYSTLTTL
+1018 SSPRSAYSTLNTL
-1031 SDKIS
+1031 SDKIA
-1036 KQIEVAEKIQAV
+1036 KQVEVAEKIQAV
-1048 SARQVVES
+1048 SAKQVVES

-1063 RDIAG
+1063 RDIMG

-1074 TQSFKCRSC
+1074 TQSFKCRACS
-1083 TRTFRR
+1083 RTLRR
-1089 PSVSSRCEV
+1089 PTVSARCEV
-1098 CGGDLRETLT
+1098 CGGELRETLT

-1119 RRLAQDYDADE
+1119 RRLANDYDVDE
-1130 YIKERLDLLVREMD
+1130 YIKERLNLLVREID

-1160 FAQDTPSLVQGQISS
+1160 YAAAPNLP

>member
-17 VFPSSLDF
+17 VFPAELEP
-25 YYRDILNQY
+25 YYGDILRQY

-39 IAEDAKSRGLDPNE
+39 TAEEAKSKGLDPNE
-53 FPESK
+53 IVESK

-82 LRELLHSASKE
+82 LRHLLHTTTKE
-93 RATLTIAEEIAL
+93 RATLAIAEEIAL

-114 QALQYGVRTGLAV
+114 QALQYAVRAGLAV
-127 ITDSVTV
+127 ITDGVTV

-141 TVVIKKN
+141 TVVIRKN

-278 KILKELQLSGWDW
+278 KILKELQLTGWDW
-291 LAELKG
+291 LPELKG
-297 GKQQSSGDTE
+297 GKQQSTGETE

-345 TLGIHPAIPALLD
+345 TVGIHPAIPALLD
-358 DCVVAGTQVKVDIP
+358 NCVVVGTQVKVDIP

-383 IEGPTVRLKDG
+383 IEGPTIRLKDG
-394 SVRRVS
+394 SVRRVNS
-400 TVVEAERL
+400 LADAERF
-408 HDALDIILDMGDA
+408 HDSLELILDMGDA
-421 LISYGDFLENNKA
+421 LISYGDFLENNKT
-434 LGPSPYVTEWW
+434 LGLSPYVTEWW
-445 VEELKTELTTM
+445 LEDLKAASITSPTKVGAIHPTRLTAIL
-456 PQQNTGGGGSSTGE
+456 GG
-470 RGDELSPEM
+470 
-479 LAKVADGLVPTAEQ
+479 
-493 ALAISKKL
+493 ALPSASEALDISRQL
-501 GIPLY
+501 DVPLY
-506 PSYSPRF
+506 PSYTPRF
-513 DRISPAELLELRQ
+513 DRLSPEELLELRNTMTQ
-526 ASSKS
+526 S
-531 GRDVSVDITS
+531 GRDIKVNITS
-541 HHIEELLQQLLV
+541 HHIEDALQHLLV
-553 PYERKDDHRAI
+553 PYNRNNDTAI
-564 IADDW
+564 VSDEWAAVL
-569 GTIIGALMNIQPETD
+569 GALMGVGNHADVMDVSPWNPDGVLE
-584 KAPIWDTDKTLDLI
+584 LVRH
-598 SQLSGIRVGRQTT
+598 LSGIKVGRQTT
-611 GTVGIRV
+611 GTVGMRV

-636 FPVGPSGGATR
+636 FPVGAAGGSAR
-647 DLLIAAKQWSMKVD
+647 DLLTAAKHGSMRVD

-672 RKLSTRCEECS
+672 RKLSSRCEDCG
-683 EATIRFLSCPRCNQI
+683 EATIRFLSCPRCSQVIN
-698 ISADEGQNCP
+698 AEEGQSCP
-708 RCRVEGV
+708 KCRVEGV

-721 FDIKTCIDSVLR
+721 LDIKTTVDAVLR
-733 KVPEVAH
+733 KVPDIAR
-740 GPIKGVRGL
+740 GTIKGVRGL
-749 SSSSKYAEPI
+749 SSGSKYAEPI

-796 TGIPM
+796 VDIPT
-801 LLSLGYDVDKDG
+801 LRSLGYEVDKDG
-813 SPLVDPDQI
+813 RPLVDGEQL

-829 VIVPENTA
+829 VVIPENTA

-843 AEFVDDELETL
+843 ASFVDDELETV
-854 YGLTRFYNVKTVDDL
+854 YGLAPFYNVKTVDDL

-882 VGVAGRII
+882 VGVAARVI

-967 WKYPLAFYKATDS
+967 WKYPLAFYQATES

-985 AASNLIETIRNR
+985 KVSGLIETIRNR
-997 INHEEQFY
+997 VNLQDQFY
-1005 NYGFTHSTSSITI
+1005 DYGFTHSTSSITI
-1018 KSARSAYSTLTTL
+1018 KSSRSAYSTLNTL
-1031 SDKIS
+1031 SDKIA
-1036 KQIEVAEKIQAV
+1036 KQIEVAEKIEAV
-1048 SARQVVES
+1048 SAKQVVES

-1063 RDIAG
+1063 RDIMG

-1074 TQSFKCRSC
+1074 TQSFKCRACS
-1083 TRTFRR
+1083 RTLRR
-1089 PSVSSRCEV
+1089 PTVSARCEI
-1098 CGGDLRETLT
+1098 CGGELRETLT

-1119 RRLAQDYDADE
+1119 RRLAHDYDVDE

-1160 FAQDTPSLVQGQISS
+1160 FGQGPEPRLVVE

>member
-17 VFPSSLDF
+17 VFPADLEP
-25 YYRDILNQY
+25 YYADMLSQY

-39 IAEDAKSRGLDPNE
+39 TAEEAKSKGLDPNE
-53 FPESK
+53 IVESK

-82 LRELLHSASKE
+82 LRHLLHTTTKE

-105 GKFGAMSTD
+105 GKFGTMSTD
-114 QALQYGVRTGLAV
+114 QALQYAVRAGLAV
-127 ITDSVTV
+127 ITDGVTV

-141 TVVIKKN
+141 TVVIRKN

-278 KILKELQLSGWDW
+278 KILKELQLTGWDW
-291 LAELKG
+291 LPELKG
-297 GKQQSSGDTE
+297 GKQQSTGETE

-345 TLGIHPAIPALLD
+345 TVGIHPAIPALLD
-358 DCVVAGTQVKVDIP
+358 NCVVVGTQVKVDLP

-394 SVRRVS
+394 SVRRVNS
-400 TVVEAERL
+400 LADAERF
-408 HDALDIILDMGDA
+408 HDSLELIIDMGDA
-421 LISYGDFLENNKA
+421 LISYGDFLENNKT

-445 VEELKTELTTM
+445 LEDLKAAANISPHEF
-456 PQQNTGGGGSSTGE
+456 SSLDPARMATILDGAVP
-470 RGDELSPEM
+470 SAPE
-479 LAKVADGLVPTAEQ
+479 
-493 ALAISKKL
+493 ALNISRKL
-501 GIPLY
+501 GLPLH

-513 DRISPAELLELRQ
+513 DRLSPDEILELRDAMSQ
-526 ASSKS
+526 S
-531 GRDVSVDITS
+531 GRDIEVDITS
-541 HHIEELLQQLLV
+541 HHAEEALQHLLV
-553 PYERKDDHRAI
+553 PYTRNKNAATVSDEWA
-564 IADDW
+564 AVL
-569 GTIIGALMNIQPETD
+569 GALMGLGGPDIADPSPWNPDES
-584 KAPIWDTDKTLDLI
+584 LELVRH
-598 SQLSGIRVGRQTT
+598 LSGITVGKQTT
-611 GTVGIRV
+611 GTVGMRV

-636 FPVGPSGGATR
+636 FPVGAAGGSAR
-647 DLLIAAKQWSMKVD
+647 DLLAAAKHGSMRVD

-672 RKLSTRCEECS
+672 RKLSSRCEDCG
-683 EATIRFLSCPRCNQI
+683 EATIRFLSCPRCSQI
-698 ISADEGQNCP
+698 INAEEGQTCP
-708 RCRVEGV
+708 KCRVEGV

-721 FDIKTCIDSVLR
+721 LDIKTTVDAVLR
-733 KVPEVAH
+733 KVPDVAR
-740 GPIKGVRGL
+740 GTIKGVRGL
-749 SSSSKYAEPI
+749 SSGSKYAEPI

-796 TGIPM
+796 TEVST
-801 LLSLGYDVDKDG
+801 LRSLGYDVDKDG
-813 SPLVDPDQI
+813 RPLVDVDQL

-829 VIVPENTA
+829 VVIPENTA
-837 RDLVRV
+837 RDLLRV
-843 AEFVDDELETL
+843 ASFVDDELETV
-854 YGLTRFYNVKTVDDL
+854 YGLPRFYNVKTVDDL

-882 VGVAGRII
+882 VGVAARVI

-967 WKYPLAFYKATDS
+967 WKYPLAFYQATES

-985 AASNLIETIRNR
+985 KVSGLIETIRNR
-997 INHEEQFY
+997 VNLQDQFY

-1018 KSARSAYSTLTTL
+1018 RSSRSAYSTLNTL

-1036 KQIEVAEKIQAV
+1036 KQIEVAEKIEAV
-1048 SARQVVES
+1048 SAKQVVES

-1063 RDIAG
+1063 RDIMG

-1074 TQSFKCRSC
+1074 TQSFKCRACS
-1083 TRTFRR
+1083 RTLRR
-1089 PSVSSRCEV
+1089 PTVSARCEV
-1098 CGGDLRETLT
+1098 CGGELRETLT

-1119 RRLAQDYDADE
+1119 RRLAHEYDVDE

-1160 FAQDTPSLVQGQISS
+1160 FGGQASEPTVVAE

>member
-1 LPFKASSAW
+1 MPFKASSAW

-17 VFPSSLDF
+17 IFPANLEP
-25 YYRDILNQY
+25 YYADILNQY
-34 ESAYN
+34 ESAHN
-39 IAEDAKSRGLDPNE
+39 IAEEAKSRGLDPNE
-53 FPESK
+53 IVESK

-82 LRELLHSASKE
+82 LRYLLHTTTKE
-93 RATLTIAEEIAL
+93 RATLAIAEEIAL

-114 QALQYGVRTGLAV
+114 QALQYAVRAGLAV
-127 ITDSVTV
+127 ITDGVTV

-192 REEEIARYIEELR
+192 RDEEIARYIEELR
-205 VYEREVGS
+205 VYEREVGN

-278 KILKELQLSGWDW
+278 KILKELQLTGWDW
-291 LAELKG
+291 LPELKG
-297 GKQQSSGDTE
+297 GKQQSLNETE

-345 TLGIHPAIPALLD
+345 TVGIHPAIPALLD
-358 DCVVAGTQVKVDIP
+358 NCVVVGTQVKVDIP

-383 IEGPTVRLKDG
+383 IEGPTIRLKDG
-394 SVRRVS
+394 SIRRVNS
-400 TVVEAERL
+400 LSEAERL
-408 HDALDIILDMGDA
+408 HDSLELILDMGDA

-445 VEELKTELTTM
+445 LQDLKAAVAVAGNRF
-456 PQQNTGGGGSSTGE
+456 PSI
-470 RGDELSPEM
+470 GDSLDA
-479 LAKVADGLVPTAEQ
+479 AKLDAVLDDVPPSARE
-493 ALAISKKL
+493 ALDISKQL

-506 PSYSPRF
+506 PSFSPRF
-513 DRISPAELLELRQ
+513 DRLSPAELVELRK
-526 ASSKS
+526 AMGRS
-531 GRDVSVDITS
+531 GRDIVVDVTS
-541 HHIEELLQQLLV
+541 HHIEEALQHLLV
-553 PYERKDDHRAI
+553 PYTRNKDSATISDEWAI
-564 IADDW
+564 ILA
-569 GTIIGALMNIQPETD
+569 ALMDMDNKTGVAD
-584 KAPIWDTDKTLDLI
+584 VSAWDPDKTLELVHQI
-598 SQLSGIRVGRQTT
+598 SGIKVGRQTT
-611 GTVGIRV
+611 GTVGMRV

-636 FPVGPSGGATR
+636 FPVGAAGGSGR
-647 DLLIAAKQWSMKVD
+647 DLLAAAKHGSMRVD

-672 RKLSTRCEECS
+672 RKLSSRCEECG
-683 EATIRFLSCPRCNQI
+683 EATVRFLSCPRCSQI
-698 ISADEGQNCP
+698 INADEGQSCP
-708 RCRVEGV
+708 KCRVEGV

-721 FDIKTCIDSVLR
+721 LDIKATVDVVLR
-733 KVPEVAH
+733 KVPDIARST
-740 GPIKGVRGL
+740 IKGVRGL
-749 SSSSKYAEPI
+749 SSGSKYAEPI

-787 THFRPSNIH
+787 THFRPSNIRVD
-796 TGIPM
+796 IPT
-801 LLSLGYDVDKDG
+801 LRSFGYDVDRDG
-813 SPLVDPDQI
+813 KALTDPEQI

-829 VIVPENTA
+829 VVIPENTA
-837 RDLVRV
+837 RDLIRV
-843 AEFVDDELETL
+843 AAFVDDELETV
-854 YGLTRFYNVKTVDDL
+854 YGLRRFYNIKAVEDL

-882 VGVAGRII
+882 VGVAGRVI

-915 GDSVLLLL
+915 GDSLLLLL

-967 WKYPLAFYKATDS
+967 WRYPLTFYEATGS

-985 AASNLIETIRNR
+985 KVSGLIETIRNR
-997 INHEEQFY
+997 VNLQDQFY

-1018 KSARSAYSTLTTL
+1018 KSPRSAYSTLNTL
-1031 SDKIS
+1031 SDKIA
-1036 KQIEVAEKIQAV
+1036 KQIEVAEKIEAV
-1048 SARQVVES
+1048 SAKQVVES

-1063 RDIAG
+1063 RDIMG

-1074 TQSFKCRSC
+1074 TQSFKCRACS
-1083 TRTFRR
+1083 RTLRR
-1089 PSVSSRCEV
+1089 PTVSARCEV
-1098 CGGDLRETLT
+1098 CGGELRETLT

-1119 RRLAQDYDADE
+1119 RRLAHDYDVDE

-1144 QLFPAREKST
+1144 QLFPTREKST
-1154 QSELTD
+1154 QSELSD
-1160 FAQDTPSLVQGQISS
+1160 FAQAPESEPRLVLD

>member
-1 LPFKASSAW
+1 MPFKASSAW

-17 VFPSSLDF
+17 VFPADLES
-25 YYRDILNQY
+25 YYGDILSQY

-39 IAEDAKSRGLDPNE
+39 TAEEAKSKGLDPNE
-53 FPESK
+53 IVESK

-82 LRELLHSASKE
+82 LRHLLHTTTKE

-114 QALQYGVRTGLAV
+114 QALQYAVRAGLAV
-127 ITDSVTV
+127 ITDGVTV

-141 TVVIKKN
+141 TVVIRKN
-148 DDNSEYAS
+148 DDNTEYAS

-278 KILKELQLSGWDW
+278 KILKELQLTGWDW
-291 LAELKG
+291 LPELKG
-297 GKQQSSGDTE
+297 GKQQSTGETE

-345 TLGIHPAIPALLD
+345 TVGIHPAIPALLD
-358 DCVVAGTQVKVDIP
+358 NCVVVGTQVKVDLP

-394 SVRRVS
+394 SVRRINS
-400 TVVEAERL
+400 LADAERF
-408 HDALDIILDMGDA
+408 HDSLELIIDMGDA
-421 LISYGDFLENNKA
+421 LISYGDFLENNKT
-434 LGPSPYVTEWW
+434 LGVSPYVTEWW
-445 VEELKTELTTM
+445 LEDLKAAANASPPEIGSLD
-456 PQQNTGGGGSSTGE
+456 PARLAAILGGA
-470 RGDELSPEM
+470 LPSPE
-479 LAKVADGLVPTAEQ
+479 E
-493 ALAISKKL
+493 ALDISRKL
-501 GIPLY
+501 GVPLH
-506 PSYSPRF
+506 PSYTPRF
-513 DRISPAELLELRQ
+513 DRVSPEEILELRNAMSQ
-526 ASSKS
+526 S
-531 GRDVSVDITS
+531 GRDIDVDITS
-541 HHIEELLQQLLV
+541 HHTKEALQHLLV
-553 PYERKDDHRAI
+553 PYTRNKDTAI
-564 IADDW
+564 VSDEW
-569 GTIIGALMNIQPETD
+569 GIVLGALMGLGGPDITD
-584 KAPIWDTDKTLDLI
+584 ASPWNPDGALELVRH
-598 SQLSGIRVGRQTT
+598 LSGVRVGKQTT
-611 GTVGIRV
+611 GTVGMRV

-636 FPVGPSGGATR
+636 FPVGAAGGSAR
-647 DLLIAAKQWSMKVD
+647 DLLAAAKHGSMRVD

-672 RKLSTRCEECS
+672 RKLSSRCEDCG
-683 EATIRFLSCPRCNQI
+683 EATIRFLSCPRCSQI
-698 ISADEGQNCP
+698 INAEEGQSCP
-708 RCRVEGV
+708 KCRVEGV

-721 FDIKTCIDSVLR
+721 LDIKTTVDAVLR
-733 KVPEVAH
+733 KVPDIAR
-740 GPIKGVRGL
+740 GTIKGVRGL
-749 SSSSKYAEPI
+749 SSGSKYAEPI

-787 THFRPSNIH
+787 THFRPSNIR
-796 TGIPM
+796 TDIST
-801 LLSLGYDVDKDG
+801 LRSLGYDIDKDG
-813 SPLVDPDQI
+813 RPLVDAEQL

-829 VIVPENTA
+829 VVIPENTA

-843 AEFVDDELETL
+843 ASFVDDELETV
-854 YGLTRFYNVKTVDDL
+854 YGLARFYNVKTVDDL

-882 VGVAGRII
+882 VGVAARVI

-967 WKYPLAFYKATDS
+967 WKYPLAFYQATES

-985 AASNLIETIRNR
+985 KVSGLIETIRNR
-997 INHEEQFY
+997 VNLQDQFY

-1018 KSARSAYSTLTTL
+1018 KSSRSAYSTLNTL

-1036 KQIEVAEKIQAV
+1036 KQIEVAEKIEAV
-1048 SARQVVES
+1048 SAKQVVES

-1063 RDIAG
+1063 RDIMG

-1074 TQSFKCRSC
+1074 TQSFKCRACS
-1083 TRTFRR
+1083 RTLRR
-1089 PSVSSRCEV
+1089 PTVSARCEV
-1098 CGGDLRETLT
+1098 CGGELRETLT

-1119 RRLAQDYDADE
+1119 RRLAHEYDVDE
-1130 YIKERLDLLVREMD
+1130 YIRERLDLLVREMD

-1160 FAQDTPSLVQGQISS
+1160 FGKGPEPSLVIE

>member
-1 LPFKASSAW
+1 MALPFKASSAW

-17 VFPSSLDF
+17 IFPADLDG
-25 YYRDILNQY
+25 YYGGILNQY

-39 IAEDAKSRGLDPNE
+39 IAEEAKSRGLDPNE
-53 FPESK
+53 IVESK

-82 LRELLHSASKE
+82 LRHLLHTTTKE

-114 QALQYGVRTGLAV
+114 QALQYAVRAGLAV
-127 ITDSVTV
+127 ITDGVTV
-134 APIQGIS
+134 APIQGVS

-148 DDNSEYAS
+148 DDNSDYAS

-205 VYEREVGS
+205 VYEREVGN

-218 SDSDVRV
+218 SDADVRV

-234 DGVETDPFEV
+234 DGVETDPYEV

-253 ATDRVRGGALRVLN
+253 STDRVRGGALRVLN

-272 RAHKLA
+272 RAHKLS
-278 KILKELQLSGWDW
+278 KILKELQISGWEW
-291 LAELKG
+291 LPELKG
-297 GKQQSSGDTE
+297 GKQQSTGETE

-345 TLGIHPAIPALLD
+345 TVGIHPAIPALLD
-358 DCVVAGTQVKVDIP
+358 NCVVVGTQMKVDIP

-383 IEGPTVRLKDG
+383 IEGPTVKLKDG
-394 SVRRVS
+394 SVLRVNS
-400 TVVEAERL
+400 IAEAERV
-408 HDALDIILDMGDA
+408 HDALEIIIDMGDA
-421 LISYGDFLENNKA
+421 LISYGDFLENNKT
-434 LGPSPYVTEWW
+434 LGPSPYVAEWW
-445 VEELKTELTTM
+445 LQELEAAVALKGGESGMNADRLKTIL
-456 PQQNTGGGGSSTGE
+456 GGATPS
-470 RGDELSPEM
+470 
-479 LAKVADGLVPTAEQ
+479 AAE
-493 ALAISKKL
+493 ALRISKEFD
-501 GIPLY
+501 IPLH
-506 PSYSPRF
+506 PSYTPRF
-513 DRISPAELLELRQ
+513 DRLSPAELVELRGCMSRS
-526 ASSKS
+526 A
-531 GRDVSVDITS
+531 RDIEVSITS
-541 HHIEELLQQLLV
+541 HHIERALQQLLV
-553 PYERKDDHRAI
+553 PYARYSNSAVISEEWAVVLGAMLD
-564 IADDW
+564 
-569 GTIIGALMNIQPETD
+569 IGGNSQFAAAASWSPE
-584 KAPIWDTDKTLDLI
+584 ATLELVHG
-598 SQLSGIRVGRQTT
+598 LSGIRVGRQTT
-611 GTVGIRV
+611 GTVGMRV

-636 FPVGPSGGATR
+636 FPVGAAGGSAR
-647 DLLIAAKQWSMKVD
+647 DLLTAAKHGTMKVD
-661 MVNIMCPSCGK
+661 MVNIICPSCGK
-672 RKLSTRCEECS
+672 RKLASRCDDCG
-683 EATIRFLSCPRCNQI
+683 EATVRFLSCPRCSQI
-698 ISADEGQNCP
+698 INAEEGQTCP
-708 RCRVEGV
+708 KCRVEGV

-721 FDIKTCIDSVLR
+721 LDIKTTVDAVLR
-733 KVPEVAH
+733 KVPDVAH
-740 GPIKGVRGL
+740 TTIKGVRGL
-749 SSSSKYAEPI
+749 SSGSKYAEPI
-759 EKGALRSKHEIY
+759 EKGALRSKHQIY

-796 TGIPM
+796 TDIPT
-801 LLSLGYDVDKDG
+801 LHSLGYDVDKDG
-813 SPLVDPDQI
+813 QPLIHHDQL

-829 VIVPENTA
+829 VVIPENTA

-843 AEFVDDELETL
+843 AAFVDDELETV
-854 YGLTRFYNVKTVDDL
+854 YGLPRFYNLKTVDDL

-882 VGVAGRII
+882 VGVAARVI

-967 WKYPLAFYKATDS
+967 WKYPLSFYEATES

-985 AASNLIETIRNR
+985 KLSGIIATIRDRVNLQD
-997 INHEEQFY
+997 QFY
-1005 NYGFTHSTSSITI
+1005 NYGFTHDTSSITI
-1018 KSARSAYSTLTTL
+1018 RSSRSAYSTLNTL

-1036 KQIEVAEKIQAV
+1036 KQIEVAEKIEAV
-1048 SARQVVES
+1048 SAKQVVES

-1063 RDIAG
+1063 RDIMG

-1074 TQSFKCRSC
+1074 TQSFKCRACS
-1083 TRTFRR
+1083 RTLRR
-1089 PSVSSRCEV
+1089 PTVSARCEV
-1098 CGGDLRETLT
+1098 CGGELRETLT

-1119 RRLAQDYDADE
+1119 RKLAHDYDVDE

-1144 QLFPAREKST
+1144 QLFPSREKST

-1160 FAQDTPSLVQGQISS
+1160 FQGPEPGLILGPRA

>member
-17 VFPSSLDF
+17 VFPADLEP
-25 YYRDILNQY
+25 YYGDILGQY

-39 IAEDAKSRGLDPNE
+39 TAEEAKSKGLDPNE
-53 FPESK
+53 IVESK

-82 LRELLHSASKE
+82 LRHLLHTTTKE

-114 QALQYGVRTGLAV
+114 QALQYAVRAGLAV
-127 ITDSVTV
+127 ITDGVTV

-141 TVVIKKN
+141 TVVIRKN
-148 DDNSEYAS
+148 DDNTEYAS

-278 KILKELQLSGWDW
+278 KILKELQLTGWDW
-291 LAELKG
+291 LPELKG
-297 GKQQSSGDTE
+297 GKQQSTGETE

-345 TLGIHPAIPALLD
+345 TVGIHPAIPALLD
-358 DCVVAGTQVKVDIP
+358 NCVVVGTQVKVDLP

-383 IEGPTVRLKDG
+383 IEGPTIRLKDG
-394 SVRRVS
+394 SVQRVNS
-400 TVVEAERL
+400 LADAERF
-408 HDALDIILDMGDA
+408 HDSLELIIDMGDA
-421 LISYGDFLENNKA
+421 LISYGDFLENNKT
-434 LGPSPYVTEWW
+434 LGVSPYVTEWW
-445 VEELKTELTTM
+445 LEDLKAAANASPPEV
-456 PQQNTGGGGSSTGE
+456 SSIDPARLAAVLDGA
-470 RGDELSPEM
+470 LPSAPE
-479 LAKVADGLVPTAEQ
+479 
-493 ALAISKKL
+493 ALDISRKL
-501 GIPLY
+501 GVPLH
-506 PSYSPRF
+506 PSYTPRF
-513 DRISPAELLELRQ
+513 DRLTPEEILELRNATRQ
-526 ASSKS
+526 S
-531 GRDVSVDITS
+531 GRDVEVDITS
-541 HHIEELLQQLLV
+541 HHTEQALQHLLV
-553 PYERKDDHRAI
+553 PYTRNKNTAAI
-564 IADDW
+564 SDEWAAVL
-569 GTIIGALMNIQPETD
+569 GALIGLGGPDITD
-584 KAPIWDTDKTLDLI
+584 PSPWNPDGALELVRH
-598 SQLSGIRVGRQTT
+598 LSGVRVGKQTT
-611 GTVGIRV
+611 GTVGMRV

-636 FPVGPSGGATR
+636 FPVGAAGGSAR
-647 DLLIAAKQWSMKVD
+647 DLLAAAKHGSMRVD

-672 RKLSTRCEECS
+672 RKLSSRCEDCG
-683 EATIRFLSCPRCNQI
+683 EATIRFLSCPRCSQVIN
-698 ISADEGQNCP
+698 AEEGQTCP
-708 RCRVEGV
+708 KCRVEGV

-721 FDIKTCIDSVLR
+721 LDIKTTVDAVLR
-733 KVPEVAH
+733 KVPDVAR
-740 GPIKGVRGL
+740 GTIKGVRGL
-749 SSSSKYAEPI
+749 SSGSKYAEPV

-796 TGIPM
+796 TDVST
-801 LLSLGYDVDKDG
+801 LRSLGYEVDKDG
-813 SPLVDPDQI
+813 RPLVDSEQL

-829 VIVPENTA
+829 VVIPENTA

-843 AEFVDDELETL
+843 ASFVDDELETV
-854 YGLTRFYNVKTVDDL
+854 YGLARFYNVKTVDDL

-882 VGVAGRII
+882 VGVAARVI

-967 WKYPLAFYKATDS
+967 WKYPLAFYQATES

-985 AASNLIETIRNR
+985 KVSGLIETIRNR
-997 INHEEQFY
+997 VNLQDQFY

-1018 KSARSAYSTLTTL
+1018 KSSRSAYSTLNTL

-1036 KQIEVAEKIQAV
+1036 KQIEVAEKIEAV
-1048 SARQVVES
+1048 SAKQVVES

-1063 RDIAG
+1063 RDIMG

-1074 TQSFKCRSC
+1074 TQSFKCRACS
-1083 TRTFRR
+1083 RTLRR
-1089 PSVSSRCEV
+1089 PTVSARCEI
-1098 CGGDLRETLT
+1098 CGGELRETLT

-1119 RRLAQDYDADE
+1119 RRLAHEYDVDE
-1130 YIKERLDLLVREMD
+1130 YIRERLDLLVREMD

-1160 FAQDTPSLVQGQISS
+1160 FGQGPEPSLVIE

>member
-1 LPFKASSAW
+1 MPFKASSAW

-17 VFPSSLDF
+17 VFPVDLEA
-25 YYRDILNQY
+25 YYGDILNQY

-39 IAEDAKSRGLDPNE
+39 TAEEAKSRGLDPNE
-53 FPESK
+53 IVESK

-82 LRELLHSASKE
+82 LRHLLHTTTKE

-114 QALQYGVRTGLAV
+114 QALQYAVRAGLAV
-127 ITDSVTV
+127 ITDGVTV

-192 REEEIARYIEELR
+192 RDEEIARYIEELR

-234 DGVETDPFEV
+234 DGVETDPYEV

-278 KILKELQLSGWDW
+278 KILKELQLVGWEW
-291 LAELKG
+291 LPELKG
-297 GKQQSSGDTE
+297 GKQQSSGETE
-307 KVGAHFEEVISGRP
+307 NLGAHFEEVISGRP

-345 TLGIHPAIPALLD
+345 TVGIHPAIPALLD
-358 DCVVAGTQVKVDIP
+358 NCVVVGTQMKVDIP

-383 IEGPTVRLKDG
+383 IEGPTIRLKDG
-394 SVRRVS
+394 SVRRVNS
-400 TVVEAERL
+400 LAEAEEL
-408 HDALDIILDMGDA
+408 HDALELIIDMGDA
-421 LISYGDFLENNKA
+421 LISYGDFLENNKT
-434 LGPSPYVTEWW
+434 LTPSPYVTEWW
-445 VEELKTELTTM
+445 LEDVRAAAAATGDRLPKAGDVIDSIRLPAILGGASPSATEALTM
-456 PQQNTGGGGSSTGE
+456 SRQF
-470 RGDELSPEM
+470 
-479 LAKVADGLVPTAEQ
+479 
-493 ALAISKKL
+493 
-501 GIPLY
+501 GIPLH
-506 PSYSPRF
+506 PSHSPRF
-513 DRISPAELLELRQ
+513 DRLSPPELLELRSTMSQ
-526 ASSKS
+526 S
-531 GRDVSVDITS
+531 GRDIEIDITS
-541 HHIEELLQQLLV
+541 HHIEQALQHLLI
-553 PYERKDDHRAI
+553 PYIRNKTSATVSGEWAVI
-564 IADDW
+564 MSALT
-569 GTIIGALMNIQPETD
+569 GIGVQ
-584 KAPIWDTDKTLDLI
+584 LDLTDV
-598 SQLSGIRVGRQTT
+598 STWDQTRTLELVHRLSGITVGRQTT
-611 GTVGIRV
+611 STVGMRV

-636 FPVGPSGGATR
+636 FPVGAAGGSAR
-647 DLLIAAKQWSMKVD
+647 DLIAAAKHGSMRVD

-672 RKLSTRCEECS
+672 RRLSSRCEDCG
-683 EATIRFLSCPRCNQI
+683 EATIRFLSCPRCSQVIN
-698 ISADEGQNCP
+698 AEEGQTCP
-708 RCRVEGV
+708 KCRVEGV

-721 FDIKTCIDSVLR
+721 LDIKTTVDAVLR
-733 KVPEVAH
+733 KVPDVARST
-740 GPIKGVRGL
+740 IKGVRGL
-749 SSSSKYAEPI
+749 SSGSKYAEPI

-796 TGIPM
+796 ADLPA
-801 LLSLGYDVDKDG
+801 LRSLGYEVDKDG
-813 SPLVDPDQI
+813 RQLVDPDQL

-829 VIVPENTA
+829 VVIPENTA

-843 AEFVDDELETL
+843 AAFVDDELETV
-854 YGLTRFYNVKTVDDL
+854 YGLPRFYNMKTIEDL

-882 VGVAGRII
+882 VGVAARVI

-967 WKYPLAFYKATDS
+967 WKYPRAFYEATES

-985 AASNLIETIRNR
+985 KVSGLIETIRNR
-997 INHEEQFY
+997 VNLQDQFY

-1018 KSARSAYSTLTTL
+1018 KSSRSAYSTLNTL
-1031 SDKIS
+1031 ADKIA
-1036 KQIEVAEKIQAV
+1036 KQIQVAEKIEAV
-1048 SARQVVES
+1048 SAKQVVES

-1063 RDIAG
+1063 RDIMG

-1074 TQSFKCRSC
+1074 TQSFKCRACS
-1083 TRTFRR
+1083 RTLRR
-1089 PSVSSRCEV
+1089 PTVSARCEV
-1098 CGGDLRETLT
+1098 CGGELRETLT
-1108 RGSVEKYLAIA
+1108 RGSVEKYLGIA
-1119 RRLAQDYDADE
+1119 RKLAHEYDVDE

-1144 QLFPAREKST
+1144 QLFPTREKST

-1160 FAQDTPSLVQGQISS
+1160 FAAQGPGPSLVVE

>member
-1 LPFKASSAW
+1 MPFKATSAW

-17 VFPSSLDF
+17 VFPAELEP
-25 YYRDILNQY
+25 YYGDILNQY

-39 IAEDAKSRGLDPNE
+39 IAEEAKSKGLDPNE
-53 FPESK
+53 IVESK

-82 LRELLHSASKE
+82 LRHLLHTTTKE

-114 QALQYGVRTGLAV
+114 QALQYAVRAGLAV
-127 ITDSVTV
+127 ITDGVTV

-141 TVVIKKN
+141 TVVIRKN

-278 KILKELQLSGWDW
+278 KILKELELTGWDW
-291 LAELKG
+291 LPELKG
-297 GKQQSSGDTE
+297 GKQQSTAGETE

-345 TLGIHPAIPALLD
+345 TVGIHPAIPALLD
-358 DCVVAGTQVKVDIP
+358 NCVVVGTQVKVDLP

-394 SVRRVS
+394 SVRRVN
-400 TVVEAERL
+400 TLADAERF
-408 HDALDIILDMGDA
+408 HDSLELILDMGDA
-421 LISYGDFLENNKA
+421 LISYGDFLENNKT
-434 LGPSPYVTEWW
+434 LGLSPYVTEWW
-445 VEELKTELTTM
+445 LEDLIAAANTSPTNVGVLDPAKLTAIL
-456 PQQNTGGGGSSTGE
+456 GGALPSASEALDISRQLG
-470 RGDELSPEM
+470 
-479 LAKVADGLVPTAEQ
+479 VP
-493 ALAISKKL
+493 LH
-501 GIPLY
+501 
-506 PSYSPRF
+506 PSYTPRF
-513 DRISPAELLELRQ
+513 DRLSPEEVLELRNAMRQ
-526 ASSKS
+526 S
-531 GRDVSVDITS
+531 GRDIEVNITS
-541 HHIEELLQQLLV
+541 HHTEDALQHLLV
-553 PYERKDDHRAI
+553 PYTRNKDAGIVSDEWAVVL
-564 IADDW
+564 
-569 GTIIGALMNIQPETD
+569 GALMGIGSHSDVTD
-584 KAPIWDTDKTLDLI
+584 ASSWNPDGVLELVHH
-598 SQLSGIRVGRQTT
+598 LSGISVRKQTT
-611 GTVGIRV
+611 GTVGMRV

-636 FPVGPSGGATR
+636 FPVGAAGGSAR
-647 DLLIAAKQWSMKVD
+647 DLLAAAKHGSMRVD
-661 MVNIMCPSCGK
+661 MVNIVCPSCGK
-672 RKLSTRCEECS
+672 RRLSSRCEDCG
-683 EATIRFLSCPRCNQI
+683 EATIRFLSCPRCSQI
-698 ISADEGQNCP
+698 INAEDGQNCP
-708 RCRVEGV
+708 KCRVEGV

-721 FDIKTCIDSVLR
+721 LDIKSTVDAVLR
-733 KVPEVAH
+733 KVPDIAR
-740 GPIKGVRGL
+740 GTIKGVRGL
-749 SSSSKYAEPI
+749 SSGSKYAEPI

-796 TGIPM
+796 ADIPT
-801 LLSLGYDVDKDG
+801 LRSLGYEVDKDG
-813 SPLVDPDQI
+813 RPLVDPEQL

-829 VIVPENTA
+829 VVIPENTA

-843 AEFVDDELETL
+843 ASFVDDELETL
-854 YGLTRFYNVKTVDDL
+854 YGLAPFYKVKTVDDL

-882 VGVAGRII
+882 VGVAARVI

-900 NPCWHSAKRRDCDGD
+900 NPCWHSSKRRDCDGD

-967 WKYPLAFYKATDS
+967 WKYPLAFYQATES

-985 AASNLIETIRNR
+985 KVAGLIETIRNR
-997 INHEEQFY
+997 VNLQDQFY
-1005 NYGFTHSTSSITI
+1005 DYGFTHSTSSITI
-1018 KSARSAYSTLTTL
+1018 KSFRSAYSTLNTL
-1031 SDKIS
+1031 ADKIA
-1036 KQIEVAEKIQAV
+1036 KQIEVAEKIEAV
-1048 SARQVVES
+1048 SAKQVVES

-1063 RDIAG
+1063 RDIMG

-1074 TQSFKCRSC
+1074 TQSFKCRACS
-1083 TRTFRR
+1083 RTLRR
-1089 PSVSSRCEV
+1089 PTVSARCEI
-1098 CGGDLRETLT
+1098 CGGELRETLT

-1119 RRLAQDYDADE
+1119 RRLAHDYDVDE

-1160 FAQDTPSLVQGQISS
+1160 FGQGTEPSLVLE

>member
-17 VFPSSLDF
+17 IFPADLEP
-25 YYRDILNQY
+25 YYGDILNQY

-39 IAEDAKSRGLDPNE
+39 TAEEAKSRGLDPNE
-53 FPESK
+53 IVESK

-76 EGLAER
+76 EGLADR
-82 LRELLHSASKE
+82 LRYLLHTTSKE

-114 QALQYGVRTGLAV
+114 QALQYAVRAGLAV
-127 ITDSVTV
+127 ITDGVTV
-134 APIQGIS
+134 APIQGVS

-178 DVVAKKLGLSPYRA
+178 DVVAKKLGLAPYRA
-192 REEEIARYIEELR
+192 RDEEIARYIEELR
-205 VYEREVGS
+205 VYEREVGN

-278 KILKELQLSGWDW
+278 KILKELQLTGWEW
-291 LAELKG
+291 LPELKG
-297 GKQQSSGDTE
+297 GKQQSTGETE

-345 TLGIHPAIPALLD
+345 TVGIHPAIPALLD
-358 DCVVAGTQVKVDIP
+358 NCVVVGTQVKVDLP

-394 SVRRVS
+394 SVRRVNS
-400 TVVEAERL
+400 LSEAERL
-408 HDALDIILDMGDA
+408 HDALELIIDMGDA
-421 LISYGDFLENNKA
+421 LISYGDFLENNKT

-445 VEELKTELTTM
+445 LEDLRAAVAATPGDRPSEANSLDAARLSTIL
-456 PQQNTGGGGSSTGE
+456 GGAP
-470 RGDELSPEM
+470 LSAIE
-479 LAKVADGLVPTAEQ
+479 
-493 ALAISKKL
+493 ALDISKQL
-501 GIPLY
+501 GIPLH
-506 PSYSPRF
+506 PSYTPRF
-513 DRISPAELLELRQ
+513 DRLSPGELMELKGSMSQ
-526 ASSKS
+526 S
-531 GRDVSVDITS
+531 GRDIEVHITS
-541 HHIEELLQQLLV
+541 HHIEEALQHLLV
-553 PYERKDDHRAI
+553 PYTRNKDSATI
-564 IADDW
+564 TDDW
-569 GTIIGALMNIQPETD
+569 GAILATLMGIGNKADMTD
-584 KAPIWDTDKTLDLI
+584 ITGWDPDKTLELV
-598 SQLSGIRVGRQTT
+598 QHLSGITVRRQTT
-611 GTVGIRV
+611 GTVGMRV

-636 FPVGPSGGATR
+636 FPVGAAGGSAR
-647 DLLIAAKQWSMKVD
+647 DLIAAAKHGSMRVD

-672 RKLSTRCEECS
+672 RRISSRCEDCS
-683 EATIRFLSCPRCNQI
+683 EATVRFLSCPRCSQI
-698 ISADEGQNCP
+698 INAEEGQTCP
-708 RCRVEGV
+708 KCRVEGV

-721 FDIKTCIDSVLR
+721 LDIKAAVDVVLR
-733 KVPEVAH
+733 KVPDVAR
-740 GPIKGVRGL
+740 GTIKGVRGL
-749 SSSSKYAEPI
+749 SSGSKYAEPI

-787 THFRPSNIH
+787 THFRPSNIRVD
-796 TGIPM
+796 IPT
-801 LLSLGYDVDKDG
+801 LRSLGYDVDRHGK
-813 SPLVDPDQI
+813 PLVDPEQM

-829 VIVPENTA
+829 VVIPENTA

-843 AEFVDDELETL
+843 AAFVDDELETV
-854 YGLTRFYNVKTVDDL
+854 YGLPRFYNVKTIDDL

-882 VGVAGRII
+882 VGVAARVI

-915 GDSVLLLL
+915 GDSVLLLM

-967 WKYPLAFYKATDS
+967 WKYPLAFYEATES

-985 AASNLIETIRNR
+985 KVSGLIETIRNR
-997 INHEEQFY
+997 VNSQDQFY

-1018 KSARSAYSTLTTL
+1018 KSPRSAYSTLNTL
-1031 SDKIS
+1031 SDKIA
-1036 KQIEVAEKIQAV
+1036 KQIEVAEKIEAV

-1063 RDIAG
+1063 RDIMG

-1074 TQSFKCRSC
+1074 TQSFKCRACS
-1083 TRTFRR
+1083 RTLRR
-1089 PSVSSRCEV
+1089 PTVSARCEV
-1098 CGGDLRETLT
+1098 CGGELRETLT

-1119 RRLAQDYDADE
+1119 RKLAHQYDVDE

-1144 QLFPAREKST
+1144 QLFPTREKST
-1154 QSELTD
+1154 QSELSD
-1160 FAQDTPSLVQGQISS
+1160 FVSAAQGPEPALVLD

>member
-17 VFPSSLDF
+17 VFPAELED
-25 YYRDILNQY
+25 YYGQILNQY
-34 ESAYN
+34 EAAYN
-39 IAEDAKSRGLDPNE
+39 TAEEAKSKGLDPNE
-53 FPESK
+53 IVESK

-82 LRELLHSASKE
+82 LRHLLHTTTKE

-114 QALQYGVRTGLAV
+114 QALQYAVRAGLAV
-127 ITDSVTV
+127 ITDGVTV
-134 APIQGIS
+134 APIQGVS
-141 TVVIKKN
+141 TVAIKKN

-272 RAHKLA
+272 RAHKLS
-278 KILKELQLSGWDW
+278 KILKELQLTGWDW
-291 LAELKG
+291 LPELKG
-297 GKQQSSGDTE
+297 GKQQSTGETE

-345 TLGIHPAIPALLD
+345 TVGIHPAIPALLD
-358 DCVVAGTQVKVDIP
+358 NCVVVGTQVKVDLP
-372 GKAATIAFVDS
+372 GKAATIAFVNS
-383 IEGPTVRLKDG
+383 IEGPTIRLKDG
-394 SVRRVS
+394 SVRRVNNLAD
-400 TVVEAERL
+400 AERF
-408 HDALDIILDMGDA
+408 HDSLELILDMGDA
-421 LISYGDFLENNKA
+421 LISYGDFLENNKT
-434 LGPSPYVTEWW
+434 LGVSPYVTEWW
-445 VEELKTELTTM
+445 LEDLRAAVANAPPK
-456 PQQNTGGGGSSTGE
+456 
-470 RGDELSPEM
+470 DESALDPARLAAILDATPPSAAEALS
-479 LAKVADGLVPTAEQ
+479 
-493 ALAISKKL
+493 ISKHF
-501 GIPLY
+501 GIPLH
-506 PSYSPRF
+506 PSHSPRF
-513 DRISPAELLELRQ
+513 DRLSPGELVELR
-526 ASSKS
+526 AAMTESA
-531 GRDVSVDITS
+531 RDVDVNITS
-541 HHIEELLQQLLV
+541 HHIEQALQHLLV
-553 PYERKDDHRAI
+553 PYTRNKDSATISGEWATILSELMGLGRDIDLADVSSWTPER
-564 IADDW
+564 
-569 GTIIGALMNIQPETD
+569 
-584 KAPIWDTDKTLDLI
+584 TLELI
-598 SQLSGIRVGRQTT
+598 PRLSGIKVGKQTT
-611 GTVGIRV
+611 GTVGMRV

-636 FPVGPSGGATR
+636 FPVGAAGGSAR
-647 DLLIAAKQWSMKVD
+647 DLLAAAKHGSMRVD

-672 RKLSTRCEECS
+672 RRLSSRCEDCG
-683 EATIRFLSCPRCNQI
+683 EATIRFLSCPRCSQI
-698 ISADEGQNCP
+698 ISAEEGQTCP
-708 RCRVEGV
+708 KCRVEGV

-721 FDIKTCIDSVLR
+721 LDVKTAVDAVLR
-733 KVPEVAH
+733 KVPDVAR
-740 GPIKGVRGL
+740 GTIKGVRGL
-749 SSSSKYAEPI
+749 SSGSKYAEPI

-796 TGIPM
+796 VDVSA
-801 LLSLGYDVDKDG
+801 LRSLGYEVDKDG
-813 SPLVDPDQI
+813 RPLVDPEQL

-829 VIVPENTA
+829 VVIPENTA
-837 RDLVRV
+837 RDLVKV
-843 AEFVDDELETL
+843 AAFVDDELQTV
-854 YGLTRFYNVKTVDDL
+854 YGLPPFYNVTTIDDL

-882 VGVAGRII
+882 VGVAARVI

-967 WKYPLAFYKATDS
+967 WKYPLAFYQATES

-985 AASNLIETIRNR
+985 KVSGLIETIRNR
-997 INHEEQFY
+997 VNLQDQFY

-1018 KSARSAYSTLTTL
+1018 KSSRSAYSTLNTL
-1031 SDKIS
+1031 SDKIA
-1036 KQIEVAEKIQAV
+1036 KQIEVAEKIEAV
-1048 SARQVVES
+1048 SAKQVVES

-1063 RDIAG
+1063 RDIMG

-1074 TQSFKCRSC
+1074 TQSFKCRACS
-1083 TRTFRR
+1083 RTLRR
-1089 PSVSSRCEV
+1089 PTVSARCEV
-1098 CGGDLRETLT
+1098 CGGELRETLT

-1119 RRLAQDYDADE
+1119 RRLAHDYDVDE

-1144 QLFPAREKST
+1144 QLFPTREKST

-1160 FAQDTPSLVQGQISS
+1160 FAQPSGPGLVL

>member
-17 VFPSSLDF
+17 IFPADLES
-25 YYRDILNQY
+25 YYGDILNQY

-39 IAEDAKSRGLDPNE
+39 TAEEAKSRGLDPNE
-53 FPESK
+53 IVESK

-82 LRELLHSASKE
+82 LRHLLHTTTKE

-105 GKFGAMSTD
+105 GKFGVMSID
-114 QALQYGVRTGLAV
+114 QALQYAVRAGLAV
-127 ITDSVTV
+127 ITDGVTV

-192 REEEIARYIEELR
+192 RDEEIARYIEELR
-205 VYEREVGS
+205 VYEREVGN

-234 DGVETDPFEV
+234 DGVETDPYEV

-278 KILKELQLSGWDW
+278 KILKELQLTGWEW
-291 LAELKG
+291 LPELKG
-297 GKQQSSGDTE
+297 GKQQSSGETE

-345 TLGIHPAIPALLD
+345 TVGIHPAIPALLD
-358 DCVVAGTQVKVDIP
+358 NCVVVGTQMKVDIP

-383 IEGPTVRLKDG
+383 IEGPTIRLKDG
-394 SVRRVS
+394 SVRRVNS
-400 TVVEAERL
+400 LAEAEQL
-408 HDALDIILDMGDA
+408 HDALEIIIDMGDA
-421 LISYGDFLENNKA
+421 LISYGDFLENNKT

-445 VEELKTELTTM
+445 LEDLKAVVAA
-456 PQQNTGGGGSSTGE
+456 TGNQPPKEGTILNPE
-470 RGDELSPEM
+470 RLDAIL
-479 LAKVADGLVPTAEQ
+479 DGAPPSAIE
-493 ALAISKKL
+493 ALEISRQFD
-501 GIPLY
+501 IPLH
-506 PSYSPRF
+506 PSFSPRF
-513 DRISPAELLELRQ
+513 DRLSPAELMELRI
-526 ASSKS
+526 AMSYS
-531 GRDVSVDITS
+531 GCDIQVDITS
-541 HHIEELLQQLLV
+541 RHVEQALQHLLIPYTRNKDSATVSDEWATIVGVLLDIRNHQNLTDVSAWDSGMTLELVRQLC
-553 PYERKDDHRAI
+553 
-564 IADDW
+564 
-569 GTIIGALMNIQPETD
+569 
-584 KAPIWDTDKTLDLI
+584 
-598 SQLSGIRVGRQTT
+598 GIRVGRQTT
-611 GTVGIRV
+611 GTVGMRV

-636 FPVGPSGGATR
+636 FPVGAAGGSAR
-647 DLLIAAKQWSMKVD
+647 DLIAAAKHGSMKVD

-672 RKLSTRCEECS
+672 RKLSSRCEDCG
-683 EATIRFLSCPRCNQI
+683 EATVRFLSCPRCSQI
-698 ISADEGQNCP
+698 INADEGQTCP
-708 RCRVEGV
+708 KCRVEGV

-721 FDIKTCIDSVLR
+721 LDIKTTVDAVLR
-733 KVPEVAH
+733 KVPDIAR
-740 GPIKGVRGL
+740 GSIKGVRGL
-749 SSSSKYAEPI
+749 SSGSKYAEPI

-787 THFRPSNIH
+787 THFKPSNIH
-796 TGIPM
+796 ADIAT
-801 LLSLGYDVDKDG
+801 LRSLGYEVDKDG
-813 SPLVDPDQI
+813 RPLLDPEQL

-829 VIVPENTA
+829 VVIPENTA

-843 AEFVDDELETL
+843 AAFVDDELETV
-854 YGLTRFYNVKTVDDL
+854 YGLARFYNMKTVDDL

-882 VGVAGRII
+882 VGVAARVI

-967 WKYPLAFYKATDS
+967 WKYPLAFYEATES

-985 AASNLIETIRNR
+985 KVSGLIETIRNR
-997 INHEEQFY
+997 VNLQDQFY

-1018 KSARSAYSTLTTL
+1018 KSSRSAYSTLNTL
-1031 SDKIS
+1031 SEKIS
-1036 KQIEVAEKIQAV
+1036 KQIEVAEKIEAV

-1063 RDIAG
+1063 RDIMG

-1074 TQSFKCRSC
+1074 TQSFKCRACS
-1083 TRTFRR
+1083 RTLRR
-1089 PSVSSRCEV
+1089 PTVSARCEV
-1098 CGGDLRETLT
+1098 CGGELRETLT

-1119 RRLAQDYDADE
+1119 RKLAHEYDVDE

-1144 QLFPAREKST
+1144 QLFPTREKST

-1160 FAQDTPSLVQGQISS
+1160 FTAQNPEPSLVL

>member
-1 LPFKASSAW
+1 MPFKASSAW

-17 VFPSSLDF
+17 VFPLGLEP
-25 YYRDILNQY
+25 YYSDILNQY

-39 IAEDAKSRGLDPNE
+39 LAEEAKSRGLDPNE
-53 FPESK
+53 IVESK

-82 LRELLHSASKE
+82 LRHLLHTTTKE

-105 GKFGAMSTD
+105 GKFGTMSID
-114 QALQYGVRTGLAV
+114 QALQYAVRAGLAV
-127 ITDSVTV
+127 ITDGVTV

-141 TVVIKKN
+141 SVVIKKN

-192 REEEIARYIEELR
+192 RDEEIARFIEELR

-234 DGVETDPFEV
+234 DGVETDPYEV

-278 KILKELQLSGWDW
+278 KILKELQLTGWDW
-291 LAELKG
+291 LPELKG
-297 GKQQSSGDTE
+297 GKQQSTSGETE
-307 KVGAHFEEVISGRP
+307 KVGAHFEEIISGRP

-345 TLGIHPAIPALLD
+345 TVGIHPAIPVLLD
-358 DCVVAGTQVKVDIP
+358 NCVVVGTQVKVDLP
-372 GKAATIAFVDS
+372 GKAATIAFADS
-383 IEGPTVRLKDG
+383 IEGPTIRLKDG
-394 SVRRVS
+394 SVRRVNS
-400 TVVEAERL
+400 LSEAERF
-408 HDALDIILDMGDA
+408 HDSLELIIDMGDA
-421 LISYGDFLENNKA
+421 LISYGDFLENNKT
-434 LGPSPYVTEWW
+434 LTPSPYVTEWW
-445 VEELKTELTTM
+445 LEDLKTAFESSLDG
-456 PQQNTGGGGSSTGE
+456 QGGGS
-470 RGDELSPEM
+470 RDP
-479 LAKVADGLVPTAEQ
+479 AKLRAILEGVIPSANE
-493 ALAISKKL
+493 ALEISREL

-506 PSYSPRF
+506 PSYTPRF
-513 DRISPAELLELRQ
+513 DRLSPDDLLALKDVMSQ
-526 ASSKS
+526 S
-531 GRDVSVDITS
+531 GRDIEVNITS
-541 HHIEELLQQLLV
+541 HHIEESLQHLLV
-553 PYERKDDHRAI
+553 PYTRNKDSATVSDEWA
-564 IADDW
+564 
-569 GTIIGALMNIQPETD
+569 TILGALMDLAGKTAPTD
-584 KAPIWDTDKTLDLI
+584 VAAWDQGKTTELVHH
-598 SQLSGIRVGRQTT
+598 LSGIKLGRQTT
-611 GTVGIRV
+611 GTVGMRV

-636 FPVGPSGGATR
+636 FPVGAAGGNTR
-647 DLLIAAKQWSMKVD
+647 DLLAAAKHGSMRVD

-672 RKLSTRCEECS
+672 RKLSSRCEECG
-683 EATIRFLSCPRCNQI
+683 EATIRFLSCPRCSQVIN
-698 ISADEGQNCP
+698 AEEGQSCP
-708 RCRVEGV
+708 RCKVEGV

-721 FDIKTCIDSVLR
+721 LDVKASVDAVLR
-733 KVPEVAH
+733 KVPEVAR

-749 SSSSKYAEPI
+749 ASGSKYAEPI

-787 THFRPSNIH
+787 THFRPS
-796 TGIPM
+796 GIRVDIPT
-801 LLSLGYDVDKDG
+801 LLSFGYTVDKDG
-813 SPLVDPDQI
+813 KPLVDPEQI

-829 VIVPENTA
+829 VVIPENTA

-843 AEFVDDELETL
+843 AAFVDDELEIVYEL
-854 YGLTRFYNVKTVDDL
+854 PRFYNIKTTEDL

-882 VGVAGRII
+882 VGVAGRVI

-967 WKYPLAFYKATDS
+967 WSYPARFYEATES

-985 AASNLIETIRNR
+985 KVSGLIETIRNR
-997 INHEEQFY
+997 VNTEEQFY

-1018 KSARSAYSTLTTL
+1018 KSPRSAYSTLATL
-1031 SDKIS
+1031 SDKIA
-1036 KQIEVAEKIQAV
+1036 KQIDVAEKIEAV

-1063 RDIAG
+1063 RDIMG

-1074 TQSFKCRSC
+1074 TQSFKCRACS
-1083 TRTFRR
+1083 RTLRR
-1089 PSVSSRCEV
+1089 PTVSAKCEV
-1098 CGGDLRETLT
+1098 CGGELRETLT

-1119 RRLAQDYDADE
+1119 RRLAHDYDVDE

-1144 QLFPAREKST
+1144 QLFPTREKTT

-1160 FAQDTPSLVQGQISS
+1160 FAQGPEPSLVVD

>member
-10 EHSKKLT
+10 EHTKKLT
-17 VFPSSLDF
+17 IFPAELES
-25 YYRDILNQY
+25 YYGDILDQY

-39 IAEDAKSRGLDPNE
+39 IAEEAKSRGLDPNE
-53 FPESK
+53 IVESK

-82 LRELLHSASKE
+82 LRHLLHTTTKE

-114 QALQYGVRTGLAV
+114 QALQYAVRAGLAV
-127 ITDSVTV
+127 ITDGVTV
-134 APIQGIS
+134 APIQGVS

-148 DDNSEYAS
+148 DDNSDYAS

-178 DVVAKKLGLSPYRA
+178 DVVAKKLGLAPYRA

-205 VYEREVGS
+205 VYEREVGN

-218 SDSDVRV
+218 SDADVRV

-234 DGVETDPFEV
+234 DGVETDPYEV

-253 ATDRVRGGALRVLN
+253 STDRVRGGALRVLN

-272 RAHKLA
+272 RAHKLS
-278 KILKELQLSGWDW
+278 KILKELQLSGWEW
-291 LAELKG
+291 LPELKG
-297 GKQQSSGDTE
+297 GKQQSTGETE

-345 TLGIHPAIPALLD
+345 TVGIHPAIPALLD
-358 DCVVAGTQVKVDIP
+358 NCVVVGTQMKVDIP

-394 SVRRVS
+394 SVRRVNS
-400 TVVEAERL
+400 IAEAERL
-408 HDALDIILDMGDA
+408 HDALEIIIDMGDA
-421 LISYGDFLENNKA
+421 LISYGDFLENNKT

-445 VEELKTELTTM
+445 LQELEAAVAAK
-456 PQQNTGGGGSSTGE
+456 GE
-470 RGDELSPEM
+470 
-479 LAKVADGLVPTAEQ
+479 LAKAESGTNPYKLKAILGGTTPSSVE
-493 ALAISKKL
+493 ALEISKKF
-501 GIPLY
+501 GIPLH
-506 PSYSPRF
+506 PSYTPRF
-513 DRISPAELLELRQ
+513 DRLSPAELVELRGFMTR
-526 ASSKS
+526 SD
-531 GRDVSVDITS
+531 RDIKVSITS
-541 HHIEELLQQLLV
+541 HHIERALQQLLV
-553 PYERKDDHRAI
+553 PYTRNNDTAVILEEWAVVLGTMLGIGDTHDLTDASSWGPEMTLELVHR
-564 IADDW
+564 
-569 GTIIGALMNIQPETD
+569 
-584 KAPIWDTDKTLDLI
+584 
-598 SQLSGIRVGRQTT
+598 LSGIRVGRQTT
-611 GTVGIRV
+611 GTVGMRV

-636 FPVGPSGGATR
+636 FPVGAAGGSGR
-647 DLLIAAKQWSMKVD
+647 DLLAAAKHGSMKVD

-672 RKLSTRCEECS
+672 RKLASRCDGCG
-683 EATIRFLSCPRCNQI
+683 EATVRFLSCPRCSQI
-698 ISADEGQNCP
+698 INTEEGQICP
-708 RCRVEGV
+708 KCRVEGV

-721 FDIKTCIDSVLR
+721 LDIKSTVDAVLR
-733 KVPEVAH
+733 KVPDVAH
-740 GPIKGVRGL
+740 TTIKGVRGL
-749 SSSSKYAEPI
+749 SSGSKYAEPI
-759 EKGALRSKHEIY
+759 EKGALRSKHQIY

-787 THFRPSNIH
+787 THFRPGNIH
-796 TGIPM
+796 TDIPT
-801 LLSLGYDVDKDG
+801 LRSLGYEVDKDG
-813 SPLVDPDQI
+813 KPLVDHNQL

-829 VIVPENTA
+829 VVIPENTA

-843 AEFVDDELETL
+843 AAFVDDELETV
-854 YGLTRFYNVKTVDDL
+854 YGLPRFYNLKTVDDL

-882 VGVAGRII
+882 VGVAARVI

-967 WKYPLAFYKATDS
+967 WKYPLSFYEATES

-985 AASNLIETIRNR
+985 KVSGLIATIRDRVNLQD
-997 INHEEQFY
+997 QFF
-1005 NYGFTHSTSSITI
+1005 NYGFTHDTSSITI
-1018 KSARSAYSTLTTL
+1018 RSSRSAYSTLNTL

-1036 KQIEVAEKIQAV
+1036 KQIEVAEKIEAV

-1063 RDIAG
+1063 RDIMG

-1074 TQSFKCRSC
+1074 TQSFKCRACS
-1083 TRTFRR
+1083 RTLRR
-1089 PSVSSRCEV
+1089 PTVSARCEV
-1098 CGGDLRETLT
+1098 CGGELRETLT

-1119 RRLAQDYDADE
+1119 RKLAHDYDVDE

-1144 QLFPAREKST
+1144 QLFPSRERST
-1154 QSELTD
+1154 QSELSD
-1160 FAQDTPSLVQGQISS
+1160 FQGPEPDLVLGRQV

>member
-17 VFPSSLDF
+17 VFPAELEP
-25 YYRDILNQY
+25 YYTDILGQY

-39 IAEDAKSRGLDPNE
+39 TAEEAKSRGLDPSE
-53 FPESK
+53 IVESK

-82 LRELLHSASKE
+82 LRHLLHTTTKE

-105 GKFGAMSTD
+105 GKFGTMSTD
-114 QALQYGVRTGLAV
+114 QALQYAVRAGLAV
-127 ITDSVTV
+127 ITDGVTV

-192 REEEIARYIEELR
+192 REEETARYIEELR
-205 VYEREVGS
+205 VYEREVGN

-278 KILKELQLSGWDW
+278 KILKELQLTGWDW

-297 GKQQSSGDTE
+297 GKQQSTGETE

-345 TLGIHPAIPALLD
+345 TVGIHPAIPALLD
-358 DCVVAGTQVKVDIP
+358 DCVVVGTQVKVDIP

-383 IEGPTVRLKDG
+383 IEGPTIRLKDG
-394 SVRRVS
+394 SVRRINS
-400 TVVEAERL
+400 LSEAERF
-408 HDALDIILDMGDA
+408 HDSLELILDMGDA
-421 LISYGDFLENNKA
+421 LISYGDFLENNKT

-445 VEELKTELTTM
+445 LEELKKAIDSHHEAGIQPGAGNYPDATRLAVILE
-456 PQQNTGGGGSSTGE
+456 GE
-470 RGDELSPEM
+470 T
-479 LAKVADGLVPTAEQ
+479 PTATE
-493 ALAISKKL
+493 ALSVSRTL
-501 GIPLY
+501 GIPLH
-506 PSYSPRF
+506 PSHSPRF
-513 DRISPAELLELRQ
+513 DRLSPAELLELRQ
-526 ASSKS
+526 VSSRS
-531 GRDVSVDITS
+531 GRDIEINITS
-541 HHIEELLQQLLV
+541 HHIEDALQHLLV
-553 PYERKDDHRAI
+553 PYTRNKESATVTEEWATILGTLMDLGGSEV
-564 IADDW
+564 ADPSAW
-569 GTIIGALMNIQPETD
+569 NP
-584 KAPIWDTDKTLDLI
+584 DKTLELV
-598 SQLSGIRVGRQTT
+598 QHLSGVRVRKQTT
-611 GTVGIRV
+611 STVGMRV

-636 FPVGPSGGATR
+636 FPVGASGGITR
-647 DLLIAAKQWSMKVD
+647 DLVAAAKQGSMRVD
-661 MVNIMCPSCGK
+661 VVNIMCPSCGK
-672 RKLSTRCEECS
+672 RKLSSRCEECG
-683 EATIRFLSCPRCNQI
+683 EATIRFLSCPRCSQI
-698 ISADEGQNCP
+698 INAEEGQSCP
-708 RCRVEGV
+708 KCRVEGV
-715 THSNYN
+715 THSNHS
-721 FDIKTCIDSVLR
+721 FDIKASVEMALR
-733 KVPEVAH
+733 KVPEIART
-740 GPIKGVRGL
+740 PIKGVRGL
-749 SSSSKYAEPI
+749 SSGSKYAEPI
-759 EKGALRSKHEIY
+759 EKGALRSKHAIY
-771 VYKDGTARVDV
+771 VYKDGTARIDV

-787 THFRPSNIH
+787 THFRPNNIRIDISTLH
-796 TGIPM
+796 
-801 LLSLGYDVDKDG
+801 SLGYDVDKDG
-813 SPLVDPDQI
+813 KPLVDAGQI

-829 VIVPENTA
+829 VVIPENTA

-843 AEFVDDELETL
+843 AEFVDDELEIV
-854 YGLTRFYNVKTVDDL
+854 YGLARFYNVRTVDDL
-869 RGKVVV
+869 RGKVIV

-967 WKYPLAFYKATDS
+967 WKYPLAFYEATES

-985 AASNLIETIRNR
+985 KVSDLIETIRNR
-997 INHEEQFY
+997 VNTPDQFY
-1005 NYGFTHSTSSITI
+1005 NYGFTHSTSSIVI
-1018 KSARSAYSTLTTL
+1018 RSPRSAYSTLTTL

-1036 KQIEVAEKIQAV
+1036 KQIEVAEKIEAV

-1063 RDIAG
+1063 RDIMG

-1074 TQSFKCRSC
+1074 TQSFKCRACS
-1083 TRTFRR
+1083 RTLRR
-1089 PSVSSRCEV
+1089 PTVSARCEI
-1098 CGGDLRETLT
+1098 CGGELRETLT

-1119 RRLAQDYDADE
+1119 RRLAHDYDVDE

-1144 QLFPAREKST
+1144 QLFPTREKST

-1160 FAQDTPSLVQGQISS
+1160 FAADPKSEPNIVVDR

>member
-1 LPFKASSAW
+1 MPFKASSAW

-17 VFPSSLDF
+17 LFPPNLEP
-25 YYRDILNQY
+25 YYADILNQY

-39 IAEDAKSRGLDPNE
+39 VAEQAKSRGLDPNE
-53 FPESK
+53 IVESK

-82 LRELLHSASKE
+82 LRHLLHTVSKE

-105 GKFGAMSTD
+105 GKFGTMSKD
-114 QALQYGVRTGLAV
+114 QALQYAVRAGLAV
-127 ITDSVTV
+127 ITDGVTV

-141 TVVIKKN
+141 TVAIKKN

-213 FQYRV
+213 FQYRI
-218 SDSDVRV
+218 SDSDIRV
-225 ALSNLPVEI
+225 TLSNLPVEI

-278 KILKELQLSGWDW
+278 KILKDQQLSGWDW
-291 LAELKG
+291 LAQLKG
-297 GKQQSSGDTE
+297 GKQQSTNETE

-345 TLGIHPAIPALLD
+345 TVGIHPAIPALLD
-358 DCVVAGTQVKVDIP
+358 DCIVVGTQVKVDVP

-383 IEGPTVRLKDG
+383 IEGPTVLLKNG
-394 SVRRVS
+394 SVERVN
-400 TVVEAERL
+400 TLAEAERL
-408 HDALDIILDMGDA
+408 HDSLERIIDMGDA
-421 LISYGDFLENNKA
+421 LISYGDFLENNKTLA
-434 LGPSPYVTEWW
+434 PSPYVTEWW
-445 VEELKTELTTM
+445 LQDFKAAID
-456 PQQNTGGGGSSTGE
+456 E
-470 RGDELSPEM
+470 RKS
-479 LAKVADGLVPTAEQ
+479 GLVGLTDSRRLEAILDGASPTAAES
-493 ALAISKKL
+493 LTISKEL
-501 GIPLY
+501 EIPLH
-506 PSYSPRF
+506 PSYTPRF
-513 DRISPAELLELRQ
+513 DRLSPAQVAELKA
-526 ASSKS
+526 ASIQI
-531 GRDVSVDITS
+531 GRDIEIRITS
-541 HHIEELLQQLLV
+541 HHIEQSLYHLLV
-553 PYERKDDHRAI
+553 PFTRNSESATVSGEWATVLRALL
-564 IADDW
+564 D
-569 GTIIGALMNIQPETD
+569 IGGDIDATD
-584 KAPIWDTDKTLDLI
+584 ISAWNLENTLEFV
-598 SQLSGIRVGRQTT
+598 QRLSGLRIAKQTT
-611 GTVGIRV
+611 ATVGMRV

-636 FPVGPSGGATR
+636 FPVGTAGGTTR
-647 DLLIAAKQWSMKVD
+647 DLLAAAKHGTLRVD
-661 MVNIMCPSCGK
+661 MVNIMCPSCGR
-672 RKLSTRCEECS
+672 RKLSSRCEDCG
-683 EATIRFLSCPRCNQI
+683 EATIRFLSCPRCSQI
-698 ISADEGQNCP
+698 IGAEGQTCP

-715 THSNYN
+715 THSNHN
-721 FDIKTCIDSVLR
+721 LDIRTTVDAVLR
-733 KVPEVAH
+733 KVPEVVR

-749 SSSSKYAEPI
+749 SSGSKYAEPI
-759 EKGALRSKHEIY
+759 EKGALRSKHGMY

-787 THFRPSNIH
+787 THFRPSDIH
-796 TGIPM
+796 TD
-801 LLSLGYDVDKDG
+801 LATLHALGYDVDKDG
-813 SPLVDPDQI
+813 QPLLDSQQI
-822 VALKPQD
+822 VPLKPQD
-829 VIVPENTA
+829 VIIPENTA
-837 RDLVRV
+837 RDLLRV
-843 AEFVDDELETL
+843 AAFIDDELETL
-854 YGLTRFYNVKTVDDL
+854 YGLARFYNLKSVENLK
-869 RGKVVV
+869 GKVVV

-900 NPCWHSAKRRDCDGD
+900 NPCWHSSKRRDCDGD

-967 WKYPLAFYKATDS
+967 WKYQRAFYQATES

-985 AASNLIETIRNR
+985 KVSELVETIRNR
-997 INHEEQFY
+997 INTEDQFY
-1005 NYGFTHSTSSITI
+1005 NYGFTHSTNSITI
-1018 KSARSAYSTLTTL
+1018 KSPRSAYSTLTTL

-1036 KQIEVAEKIQAV
+1036 KQIEVAEKIEAV

-1074 TQSFKCRSC
+1074 TQSFKCRACS
-1083 TRTFRR
+1083 RTLRR
-1089 PSVSSRCEV
+1089 PTVAARCEI
-1098 CGGDLRETLT
+1098 CGGELRETLT

-1119 RRLAQDYDADE
+1119 RRLANEYDVDE

-1144 QLFPAREKST
+1144 QLFQAREKST

-1160 FAQDTPSLVQGQISS
+1160 FSGQVPESEPSLVLDT

>member
-1 LPFKASSAW
+1 LPFKAGAAW

-17 VFPSSLDF
+17 VFPADIEP
-25 YYRDILNQY
+25 YYVDILGQY

-39 IAEDAKSRGLDPNE
+39 TAEEAKSRGLDPNE
-53 FPESK
+53 IVESK

-82 LRELLHSASKE
+82 LRHLLHTATKE

-105 GKFGAMSTD
+105 GKFGAMNTD
-114 QALQYGVRTGLAV
+114 QALQYAVRAGLAV
-127 ITDSVTV
+127 ITDGVTV

-192 REEEIARYIEELR
+192 RDEEIARYIEELR

-272 RAHKLA
+272 RAHKLG
-278 KILKELQLSGWDW
+278 KILKELQLTGWEW
-291 LAELKG
+291 LPELKG
-297 GKQQSSGDTE
+297 GKQQSSGETE

-345 TLGIHPAIPALLD
+345 TVGIHPAIPALLD
-358 DCVVAGTQVKVDIP
+358 DCVVVGTQVKVDIP

-383 IEGPTVRLKDG
+383 IEGPTIRLKDG
-394 SVRRVS
+394 SIRRVNTLS
-400 TVVEAERL
+400 EAERF
-408 HDALDIILDMGDA
+408 HDSLELILDMGDA
-421 LISYGDFLENNKA
+421 LISYGDFLENNKT

-445 VEELKTELTTM
+445 LEDLKKAVTNHPDTGVQSEEAGTELDPARLTAIL
-456 PQQNTGGGGSSTGE
+456 NGG
-470 RGDELSPEM
+470 P
-479 LAKVADGLVPTAEQ
+479 PTAAE
-493 ALAISKKL
+493 ALSISSKL
-501 GIPLY
+501 DIPLH

-513 DRISPAELLELRQ
+513 DRLSPAELLELRQ
-526 ASSKS
+526 ASRRS
-531 GRDVSVDITS
+531 GRDIEVNITS
-541 HHIEELLQQLLV
+541 HHIKDSLQRLLV
-553 PYERKDDHRAI
+553 PYTRNNDWAI
-564 IADDW
+564 VTEEWAAIMGELMD
-569 GTIIGALMNIQPETD
+569 IGGDEMTD
-584 KAPIWDTDKTLDLI
+584 PSAWNPDKTLELV
-598 SQLSGIRVGRQTT
+598 QHLSGIMVRRQTT
-611 GTVGIRV
+611 GTVGMRV

-636 FPVGPSGGATR
+636 FPVGASGGTTR
-647 DLLIAAKQWSMKVD
+647 DLLVAAKQGSMRVD
-661 MVNIMCPSCGK
+661 VVNIKCPSCGK
-672 RKLSTRCEECS
+672 RKLSSRCEECA
-683 EATIRFLSCPRCNQI
+683 EATIRFLSCPRCSQI
-698 ISADEGQNCP
+698 INAEQGQSCP
-708 RCRVEGV
+708 KCRVEGV
-715 THSNYN
+715 THSNHN
-721 FDIKTCIDSVLR
+721 FDIKASVDAVLR
-733 KVPEVAH
+733 KVPEIARS
-740 GPIKGVRGL
+740 PIKGVRGL
-749 SSSSKYAEPI
+749 SSGSKYAEHI
-759 EKGALRSKHEIY
+759 EKGALRSKHGIY

-787 THFRPSNIH
+787 THFRPSNIR
-796 TGIPM
+796 TDIPT
-801 LLSLGYDVDKDG
+801 LRSLGYDVDKDG
-813 SPLVDPDQI
+813 KQLVDAEQI

-829 VIVPENTA
+829 VVIPENTG

-843 AEFVDDELETL
+843 AEFVDDELEIV
-854 YGLTRFYNVKTVDDL
+854 YGLTRFYNVRTVDDL

-967 WKYPLAFYKATDS
+967 WKYPLAFYEATES

-985 AASNLIETIRNR
+985 KVSDLIETIRKRVNT
-997 INHEEQFY
+997 EEQFY

-1018 KSARSAYSTLTTL
+1018 KSPRSAYSTLTTL

-1036 KQIEVAEKIQAV
+1036 KQIEVAEKIDAV

-1063 RDIAG
+1063 RDIMG

-1074 TQSFKCRSC
+1074 TQSFKCRACS
-1083 TRTFRR
+1083 RTLRR
-1089 PSVSSRCEV
+1089 PTVSARCDI
-1098 CGGDLRETLT
+1098 CGGELRETLT

-1119 RRLAQDYDADE
+1119 RRLAHAYDVDE

-1144 QLFPAREKST
+1144 QLFPTREKST

-1160 FAQDTPSLVQGQISS
+1160 FAAQGPESEPGLVVDR

>member
-17 VFPSSLDF
+17 VFPADLEP
-25 YYRDILNQY
+25 YYVDILSQY

-39 IAEDAKSRGLDPNE
+39 TAEEAKSRGLDPNE
-53 FPESK
+53 IVESK

-82 LRELLHSASKE
+82 LRHLLHTTTKE
-93 RATLTIAEEIAL
+93 RATLAIAEEIAL
-105 GKFGAMSTD
+105 GKFGTMSTD
-114 QALQYGVRTGLAV
+114 QALQYAVRAGLAV
-127 ITDSVTV
+127 ITDGVTV

-141 TVVIKKN
+141 SVIIRKN

-278 KILKELQLSGWDW
+278 KILKELDLTGWDW
-291 LAELKG
+291 LPELKG
-297 GKQQSSGDTE
+297 GKQQSTGETE

-345 TLGIHPAIPALLD
+345 TVGIHPAIPALLD
-358 DCVVAGTQVKVDIP
+358 NCVVVGTQVKVDIP

-394 SVRRVS
+394 SVRRVNS
-400 TVVEAERL
+400 LADAERL
-408 HDALDIILDMGDA
+408 HDSLELILDMGDA
-421 LISYGDFLENNKA
+421 LISYGDFLENNKT
-434 LGPSPYVTEWW
+434 LGVSPYVTEWW
-445 VEELKTELTTM
+445 LEDLRAAM
-456 PQQNTGGGGSSTGE
+456 GIGSSSGAKALDPIRLATI
-470 RGDELSPEM
+470 LSGIP
-479 LAKVADGLVPTAEQ
+479 PS
-493 ALAISKKL
+493 ALEAISISRQFD
-501 GIPLY
+501 IPLH
-506 PSYSPRF
+506 PSYTPRF
-513 DRISPAELLELRQ
+513 DRISPGELLELR
-526 ASSKS
+526 AAMSRS
-531 GRDVSVDITS
+531 GRDIEVNITS
-541 HHIEELLQQLLV
+541 HHIEEALQHLLV
-553 PYERKDDHRAI
+553 PYTRNKDSATISEEWATILDTLMDVGNKVDMTDVSSWDADRVLELVHR
-564 IADDW
+564 
-569 GTIIGALMNIQPETD
+569 
-584 KAPIWDTDKTLDLI
+584 
-598 SQLSGIRVGRQTT
+598 LSGLTVGKQTT
-611 GTVGIRV
+611 GTVGMRV

-636 FPVGPSGGATR
+636 FPVGAAGGTAR
-647 DLLIAAKQWSMKVD
+647 DLLAAAKHGSMRVD

-672 RKLSTRCEECS
+672 RKLSSRCEDCG
-683 EATIRFLSCPRCNQI
+683 EATVRFLSCPRCSQI
-698 ISADEGQNCP
+698 INAEEGQTCP
-708 RCRVEGV
+708 KCRVEGV

-721 FDIKTCIDSVLR
+721 LDIKATVDAVLR
-733 KVPEVAH
+733 KVPDVSR
-740 GPIKGVRGL
+740 GTIKGVRGL
-749 SSSSKYAEPI
+749 SSGSKYAEPI

-787 THFRPSNIH
+787 THFRPGNIH
-796 TGIPM
+796 ADIPA
-801 LLSLGYDVDKDG
+801 LHSLGYEVDKDG
-813 SPLVDPDQI
+813 RPLVDPDQL
-822 VALKPQD
+822 VPLKPQD
-829 VIVPENTA
+829 VVIPESTA

-843 AEFVDDELETL
+843 AAFVDDELETV
-854 YGLTRFYNVKTVDDL
+854 YGLARFYNVKTIDDL

-882 VGVAGRII
+882 VGVAARVI

-967 WKYPLAFYKATDS
+967 WKYPLAFYEATES

-985 AASNLIETIRNR
+985 KVSGLIETIRNR
-997 INHEEQFY
+997 VNLQDQFY
-1005 NYGFTHSTSSITI
+1005 NYGFTHNTSSITI
-1018 KSARSAYSTLTTL
+1018 KSSRSAYSTLNTL
-1031 SDKIS
+1031 SDKIA

-1063 RDIAG
+1063 RDIMG

-1074 TQSFKCRSC
+1074 TQSFKCRACS
-1083 TRTFRR
+1083 RTLRR
-1089 PSVSSRCEV
+1089 PTVSARCEV
-1098 CGGDLRETLT
+1098 CGGELRETLT

-1119 RRLAQDYDADE
+1119 RRLAHEYDVDE

-1160 FAQDTPSLVQGQISS
+1160 FAAQDPEPTLVFFE

>member
-1 LPFKASSAW
+1 MPFKASSAW

-17 VFPSSLDF
+17 VFPAELEP
-25 YYRDILNQY
+25 YYGDILNQY
-34 ESAYN
+34 ECAYN
-39 IAEDAKSRGLDPNE
+39 TAEEAKSKGLDPNE
-53 FPESK
+53 MVESK

-82 LRELLHSASKE
+82 LRHLLHTTTKE
-93 RATLTIAEEIAL
+93 RATLAIAEEIAL
-105 GKFGAMSTD
+105 GKFGAMSID
-114 QALQYGVRTGLAV
+114 QALQYAVRAGLAV
-127 ITDSVTV
+127 ITDGVTV

-148 DDNSEYAS
+148 DDNSEYAA

-205 VYEREVGS
+205 VYEREVGN

-278 KILKELQLSGWDW
+278 KILKELELTGWDW
-291 LAELKG
+291 LPQLKG
-297 GKQQSSGDTE
+297 GKQQSSSETE
-307 KVGAHFEEVISGRP
+307 TVGAHFEEVISGRP

-345 TLGIHPAIPALLD
+345 TVGIHPAIPVLLD
-358 DCVVAGTQVKVDIP
+358 NCVVVGTQVKVDIP

-383 IEGPTVRLKDG
+383 IEGPTIRLKDG
-394 SVRRVS
+394 SVRRVNS
-400 TVVEAERL
+400 LAEAEAF
-408 HDALDIILDMGDA
+408 HDALEIIIDMGDA
-421 LISYGDFLENNKA
+421 LISYGDFLENNKT

-445 VEELKTELTTM
+445 LEDLKAAV
-456 PQQNTGGGGSSTGE
+456 PNAS
-470 RGDELSPEM
+470 GDEPHKGASAIDPVRLSAVLEGTPPSANE
-479 LAKVADGLVPTAEQ
+479 
-493 ALAISKKL
+493 ALTISRQL
-501 GIPLY
+501 GIPLH
-506 PSYSPRF
+506 PSFSPRF
-513 DRISPAELLELRQ
+513 DRLSPGELVELRQ
-526 ASSKS
+526 AMSQS
-531 GRDVSVDITS
+531 GRDIEVSITS
-541 HHIEELLQQLLV
+541 HHIEEALQHLLV
-553 PYERKDDHRAI
+553 PYTRNKDSA
-564 IADDW
+564 
-569 GTIIGALMNIQPETD
+569 TISDEWATIMGALVGIGNQPDLTD
-584 KAPIWDTDKTLDLI
+584 ASAWGPGKTLELVHH
-598 SQLSGIRVGRQTT
+598 LSGIKVGKQTT
-611 GTVGIRV
+611 GTVGMRV

-636 FPVGPSGGATR
+636 FPVGAAGGSAR
-647 DLLIAAKQWSMKVD
+647 DLIAAARHGSMKVD
-661 MVNIMCPSCGK
+661 MVNIMCPSCG
-672 RKLSTRCEECS
+672 RRRLSSKCEDCG
-683 EATIRFLSCPRCNQI
+683 EATIRFLSCPRCSQVIN
-698 ISADEGQNCP
+698 AEEGQTCP
-708 RCRVEGV
+708 KCAVEGV

-721 FDIKTCIDSVLR
+721 LDIKTTVDAVLR
-733 KVPEVAH
+733 KVPDVAR
-740 GPIKGVRGL
+740 GTIKGVRGL
-749 SSSSKYAEPI
+749 SSGSKYAEPI

-796 TGIPM
+796 VSIAA
-801 LLSLGYDVDKDG
+801 LRSLGYDSDKDG
-813 SPLVDPDQI
+813 KPLVDPEQI

-829 VIVPENTA
+829 VVIPENTA
-837 RDLVRV
+837 RDLLRV
-843 AEFVDDELETL
+843 AAFVDDELETV
-854 YGLTRFYNVKTVDDL
+854 YGLNRFYNVKTIEDL

-882 VGVAGRII
+882 VGVAGRIV
-890 GFSNAQVCFA
+890 GYSNAQVCFA

-915 GDSVLLLL
+915 GDSVLLLM

-958 DQAHNFDVA
+958 DQSHNFDVA
-967 WKYPLAFYKATDS
+967 WKYPLGFYEATES

-985 AASNLIETIRNR
+985 KVSGLIETIRNR
-997 INHEEQFY
+997 VNLQDQFY

-1018 KSARSAYSTLTTL
+1018 KSPRSAYSTLNTL

-1036 KQIEVAEKIQAV
+1036 KQIEVAEKIEAV

-1063 RDIAG
+1063 RDIMG

-1074 TQSFKCRSC
+1074 TQSFKCRAC
-1083 TRTFRR
+1083 GRTLRR
-1089 PSVSSRCEV
+1089 PTVSAKCEI
-1098 CGGDLRETLT
+1098 CGGELRETLT

-1119 RRLAQDYDADE
+1119 RRLAHEYDVDE

-1144 QLFPAREKST
+1144 QLFPTRERST
-1154 QSELTD
+1154 QSELSD
-1160 FAQDTPSLVQGQISS
+1160 FVTQGPEPEPRLLLD

>member
-1 LPFKASSAW
+1 MPFKASSAW

-17 VFPSSLDF
+17 VFPAELEP
-25 YYRDILNQY
+25 YYGDILGQY

-39 IAEDAKSRGLDPNE
+39 TAEEAKSKGLDPNE
-53 FPESK
+53 IVESK

-82 LRELLHSASKE
+82 LRHLLHTTTKE

-114 QALQYGVRTGLAV
+114 QALQYAVRAGLAV
-127 ITDSVTV
+127 ITDGVTV

-141 TVVIKKN
+141 TVVIRKN
-148 DDNSEYAS
+148 DDNTEYAS

-278 KILKELQLSGWDW
+278 KILKELQLTGWDW
-291 LAELKG
+291 LPELKG
-297 GKQQSSGDTE
+297 GKQQSTGETE

-345 TLGIHPAIPALLD
+345 TVGIHPAIPALLD
-358 DCVVAGTQVKVDIP
+358 NCVVVGTQVKVDLP

-383 IEGPTVRLKDG
+383 IEGPTIRLKDG
-394 SVRRVS
+394 SVQRVNS
-400 TVVEAERL
+400 LADAERF
-408 HDALDIILDMGDA
+408 HDSLELIIDMGDA
-421 LISYGDFLENNKA
+421 LISYGDFLENNKT
-434 LGPSPYVTEWW
+434 LGVSPYVTEWW
-445 VEELKTELTTM
+445 LEDLKAAANASPPEV
-456 PQQNTGGGGSSTGE
+456 SSIDPARLAAVLDGA
-470 RGDELSPEM
+470 LPSAPE
-479 LAKVADGLVPTAEQ
+479 
-493 ALAISKKL
+493 ALDISRKL
-501 GIPLY
+501 GVPLH
-506 PSYSPRF
+506 PSYTPRF
-513 DRISPAELLELRQ
+513 DRLTPEEILELRNATRQ
-526 ASSKS
+526 S
-531 GRDVSVDITS
+531 GRDVEVDITS
-541 HHIEELLQQLLV
+541 HHTEQALQHLLV
-553 PYERKDDHRAI
+553 PYTRNKNTAAI
-564 IADDW
+564 SDEWAAVL
-569 GTIIGALMNIQPETD
+569 GALIGLGGPDITD
-584 KAPIWDTDKTLDLI
+584 PSPWNPDGALELVRH
-598 SQLSGIRVGRQTT
+598 LSGVRVGKQTT
-611 GTVGIRV
+611 GTVGMRV

-636 FPVGPSGGATR
+636 FPVGAAGGSAR
-647 DLLIAAKQWSMKVD
+647 DLLAAAKHGSMRVD

-672 RKLSTRCEECS
+672 RKLSSRCEDCG
-683 EATIRFLSCPRCNQI
+683 EATIRFLSCPRCSQVIN
-698 ISADEGQNCP
+698 AEEGQTCP
-708 RCRVEGV
+708 KCRVEGV

-721 FDIKTCIDSVLR
+721 LDIKTTVDAVLR
-733 KVPEVAH
+733 KVPDVAR
-740 GPIKGVRGL
+740 GTIKGVRGL
-749 SSSSKYAEPI
+749 SSGSKYAEPV

-787 THFRPSNIH
+787 THFRPTNIH
-796 TGIPM
+796 TDVST
-801 LLSLGYDVDKDG
+801 LRSLGYEVDKDG
-813 SPLVDPDQI
+813 RPLVDSEQL

-829 VIVPENTA
+829 VVIPENTA

-843 AEFVDDELETL
+843 ASFVDDELETV
-854 YGLTRFYNVKTVDDL
+854 YGLARFYNVKTVDDL

-882 VGVAGRII
+882 VGVAARVI

-967 WKYPLAFYKATDS
+967 WKYPLAFYQATES

-985 AASNLIETIRNR
+985 KVSGLIETIRNR
-997 INHEEQFY
+997 VNLQDQFY

-1018 KSARSAYSTLTTL
+1018 KSSRSAYSTLNTL

-1036 KQIEVAEKIQAV
+1036 KQIEVAEKIEAV
-1048 SARQVVES
+1048 SAKQVVES

-1063 RDIAG
+1063 RDIMG

-1074 TQSFKCRSC
+1074 TQSFKCRACS
-1083 TRTFRR
+1083 RTLRR
-1089 PSVSSRCEV
+1089 PTVSARCEI
-1098 CGGDLRETLT
+1098 CGGELRETLT

-1119 RRLAQDYDADE
+1119 RRLAHEYDVDE
-1130 YIKERLDLLVREMD
+1130 YIRERLDLLVREMD

-1160 FAQDTPSLVQGQISS
+1160 FGQGPEPSLVIE